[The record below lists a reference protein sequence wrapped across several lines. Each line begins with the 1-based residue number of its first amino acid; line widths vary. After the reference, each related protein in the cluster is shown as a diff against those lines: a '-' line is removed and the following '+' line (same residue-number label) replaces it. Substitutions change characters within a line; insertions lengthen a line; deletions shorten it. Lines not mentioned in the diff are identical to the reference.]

1 MIKAEFENIGKHRIL
16 TATICAMMIIPF
28 LYSVFFLKSVWDPY
42 GNTGHLPVAVVNE
55 DQSVRFQ
62 GKTFAVGDELVDQL
76 KDNKDL
82 GWHFVSA
89 RKAQYGLSHKKYY
102 MVITIPED
110 FSKNATTVL
119 DRSPKKME
127 LTYNTNDSLNYI
139 GEVISKQG
147 ATQVNASVKEKVSEA
162 YADTMFKVIKKV
174 GGGFKT
180 AANGAKKL
188 SDGSKTLSD
197 GLNTYTAGVDTVNKG
212 VMTLNAGVVPL
223 GSGVLK
229 LTTGASTLKNGI
241 DTYTAGVD
249 TVNGGVQ
256 TLKGSVPAL
265 TSGVGQLY
273 TGSNTLK
280 NGINTYTAGV
290 DTVNGGVQTLKGS
303 VPVLKSG
310 VSQLY
315 TGSSTLKDGVA
326 NYTKGT
332 NKVAD
337 GIAQINSNV
346 PALTAG
352 ATQLVSGTDELK
364 KGVSGYTDGASQ
376 INAGLTQLDSNS
388 ALLNKSVAGLS
399 ELPQGVAATYVLNS
413 TINAG
418 LKQIDTNELDSMV
431 SSMADVQ
438 SKKEQIAKL
447 SGTLA
452 TIKANIGTLN
462 TELATAKTGIA
473 TVNNAKTE
481 FNKAMTQY
489 LTEIAT
495 NSVKSKAS
503 ATTAQADI
511 DKVLNSGTLSED
523 QKNALNDAKTQISA
537 IQTNNNDTL
546 QAVNN
551 LKAAAQTFNI
561 TTEKVL
567 SGLNNL
573 MSSVDKLKG
582 GLDSV
587 DGTIDTAN
595 KLLAESDDLTNA
607 ESQAKVKKLSAAV
620 KSLQSLSANAVQIS
634 TAVNSGVNTE
644 EALKDLDLNAIFAA
658 SADAAKVQQLI
669 ASQSAKMAKHS
680 QIPALIEGVG
690 NYTAGVSQTLAGS
703 NKLVANNNDLNAGAT
718 KLANGVNGLGANI
731 PELTQGIT
739 ALYNGTQQLK
749 NKSAILNSGASQIN
763 AGLGQLND
771 KVPTLAGGVDQLAA
785 GTSKLAANSAALNSG
800 AGQLAA
806 GLGQLN
812 GKVPALAGGVDQLS
826 AGTSKLAANSGALRS
841 GAGQLSA
848 GLGQLNSQVPTLTSG
863 VQQLAAGTS
872 KLAANSGKLD
882 KGATDVHKGNKK
894 LASALKGGADT
905 VTKLNLGSVNA
916 SMFAS
921 PTKLKEKHYS
931 YVPNYGY
938 ALAPYMLSVALFVGC
953 LVFNLVYP
961 IRRISTED
969 GSATEWFFSKVAIG
983 SLVAVG
989 NALVETLLMMACGL
1003 HPDHPVQMV
1012 VNAMSFSFTC
1022 MFLIMFMAMAF
1033 GNPGRFVSMILLVI
1047 QLGSCGG
1054 SFPIE
1059 ITRGMNGFFQAI
1071 NPYLPMTY
1079 SVYGFREALTSGL
1092 GSNQVLH
1099 SVLIQLM
1106 FIAAFLILLYITM
1119 RIIRPDREFTEYTD
1133 ESTEYPGN

>member
-1 MIKAEFENIGKHRIL
+1 MKMIKAEFENIAKHKIL

-42 GNTGHLPVAVVNE
+42 GNTGHLPVAVVNK
-55 DQSVRFQ
+55 DQSVKFQ
-62 GKTFAVGDELVDQL
+62 SKNFAVGDQLVDQL
-76 KDNKDL
+76 KENDDL
-82 GWHFVSA
+82 DWHFVSA
-89 RKAQYGLSHKKYY
+89 KKAQYGLSHKKYY
-102 MVITIPED
+102 MVITIPEN

-119 DRSPKKME
+119 NKKPKKME
-127 LTYNTNDSLNYI
+127 LTYKTNDSLNYI

-147 ATQVNASVKEKVSEA
+147 ATQVNASVKESVSEA

-223 GSGVLK
+223 GSGVLQ
-229 LTTGASTLKNGI
+229 LTTGSSTLKNGI

-273 TGSNTLK
+273 TGSN
-280 NGINTYTAGV
+280 A
-290 DTVNGGVQTLKGS
+290 
-303 VPVLKSG
+303 
-310 VSQLY
+310 
-315 TGSSTLKDGVA
+315 LKDGVA

-332 NKVAD
+332 DQVAD

-346 PALTAG
+346 PVLKDG
-352 ATQLVSGTDELK
+352 ATQLVLGTGDLK
-364 KGVSGYTDGASQ
+364 KGVYGYTDGASQ
-376 INAGLTQLDSNS
+376 VNHGLTQLDSNS

-481 FNKAMTQY
+481 FNKSMTQY

-495 NSVKSKAS
+495 NSVKSNVI

-523 QKNALNDAKTQISA
+523 QKNALNDAKTRISA

-551 LKAAAQTFNI
+551 LKAAAQTFNT

-680 QIPALIEGVG
+680 QIPALIKGVG

-703 NKLVANNNDLNAGAT
+703 NMLVANNNDLNAGAT
-718 KLANGVNGLGANI
+718 KLANGVNGLGAKI

-739 ALYNGTQQLK
+739 ALYNGTQKLK
-749 NKSAILNSGASQIN
+749 NNSAVLNSGASKIN
-763 AGLGQLND
+763 
-771 KVPTLAGGVDQLAA
+771 
-785 GTSKLAANSAALNSG
+785 
-800 AGQLAA
+800 A

-812 GKVPALAGGVDQLS
+812 GKVPALAGGVNQLAS
-826 AGTSKLAANSGALRS
+826 GTSQLAANSGALRS
-841 GAGQLSA
+841 GAGQLAS
-848 GLGQLNSQVPTLTSG
+848 GLGQLNSQVPTLTDG
-863 VQQLAAGTS
+863 VSQLAAGTS

-905 VTKLNLGSVNA
+905 VTKLNLGSANA

-983 SLVAVG
+983 ALVATG

-1003 HPDHPVQMV
+1003 HPDHPVQMI
-1012 VNAMSFSFTC
+1012 VNAVSFSFTS

-1033 GNPGRFVSMILLVI
+1033 GNPGRFISMILLVI

-1092 GSNQVLH
+1092 GANQVLH
-1099 SVLIQLM
+1099 SVLIQLI
-1106 FIAAFLILLYITM
+1106 FIAAFLILLYVTM
-1119 RIIRPDREFTEYTD
+1119 RIIRPEQEFHEEM
-1133 ESTEYPGN
+1133 ESEYPGN

>member
-1 MIKAEFENIGKHRIL
+1 M
-16 TATICAMMIIPF
+16 
-28 LYSVFFLKSVWDPY
+28 
-42 GNTGHLPVAVVNE
+42 
-55 DQSVRFQ
+55 
-62 GKTFAVGDELVDQL
+62 
-76 KDNKDL
+76 
-82 GWHFVSA
+82 
-89 RKAQYGLSHKKYY
+89 
-102 MVITIPED
+102 
-110 FSKNATTVL
+110 
-119 DRSPKKME
+119 
-127 LTYNTNDSLNYI
+127 
-139 GEVISKQG
+139 
-147 ATQVNASVKEKVSEA
+147 
-162 YADTMFKVIKKV
+162 
-174 GGGFKT
+174 
-180 AANGAKKL
+180 
-188 SDGSKTLSD
+188 
-197 GLNTYTAGVDTVNKG
+197 
-212 VMTLNAGVVPL
+212 
-223 GSGVLK
+223 
-229 LTTGASTLKNGI
+229 
-241 DTYTAGVD
+241 
-249 TVNGGVQ
+249 
-256 TLKGSVPAL
+256 
-265 TSGVGQLY
+265 
-273 TGSNTLK
+273 
-280 NGINTYTAGV
+280 
-290 DTVNGGVQTLKGS
+290 
-303 VPVLKSG
+303 
-310 VSQLY
+310 
-315 TGSSTLKDGVA
+315 
-326 NYTKGT
+326 
-332 NKVAD
+332 
-337 GIAQINSNV
+337 
-346 PALTAG
+346 
-352 ATQLVSGTDELK
+352 
-364 KGVSGYTDGASQ
+364 
-376 INAGLTQLDSNS
+376 TQLDSNS

-495 NSVKSKAS
+495 NSVNSNAS

-537 IQTNNNDTL
+537 IQTNNNNTL

-551 LKAAAQTFNI
+551 LKAAAQTFNT

-582 GLDSV
+582 GLASV

-595 KLLAESDDLTNA
+595 KLLVESDDLTNA

-634 TAVNSGVNTE
+634 TSVNSGVNTE

-680 QIPALIEGVG
+680 QIPALIKGVG

-749 NKSAILNSGASQIN
+749 NNSAMLNSGASQIN

-771 KVPTLAGGVDQLAA
+771 KVPALASGVDQLAA
-785 GTSKLAANSAALNSG
+785 GTS
-800 AGQLAA
+800 Q
-806 GLGQLN
+806 
-812 GKVPALAGGVDQLS
+812 
-826 AGTSKLAANSGALRS
+826 LAANSGALRS
-841 GAGQLSA
+841 GAGQLAS
-848 GLGQLNSQVPTLTSG
+848 GLGQLNSQVPTLTDG
-863 VQQLAAGTS
+863 VSQLAAGTS
-872 KLAANSGKLD
+872 KLSANSGKLD

-905 VTKLNLGSVNA
+905 VTKLKLGSANA

-983 SLVAVG
+983 ALVATG
-989 NALVETLLMMACGL
+989 NALVETVLMMVCGL
-1003 HPDHPVQMV
+1003 HPDHPVQMI
-1012 VNAMSFSFTC
+1012 VNAVSFSFTS

-1033 GNPGRFVSMILLVI
+1033 GNPGRFISMILLVI

-1092 GSNQVLH
+1092 GANQVLH
-1099 SVLIQLM
+1099 SVLIQLI
-1106 FIAAFLILLYITM
+1106 FIAAFLILLYVTM
-1119 RIIRPDREFTEYTD
+1119 RVIRPEQEFHEEM
-1133 ESTEYPGN
+1133 ESEYPGN

>member
-1 MIKAEFENIGKHRIL
+1 MKMVKAEFENIAKHKIL

-42 GNTGHLPVAVVNE
+42 GNTGHLPVAVVNK
-55 DQSVRFQ
+55 DQSVKFQ
-62 GKTFAVGDELVDQL
+62 SKNFAVGDQLVDQL
-76 KDNKDL
+76 KENDDL
-82 GWHFVSA
+82 DWHFVSA
-89 RKAQYGLSHKKYY
+89 KKAQYGLSHKKYY
-102 MVITIPED
+102 MVITIPEN

-119 DRSPKKME
+119 NKKPKKME
-127 LTYNTNDSLNYI
+127 LTYKTNDSLNYI

-147 ATQVNASVKEKVSEA
+147 ATQVNASVKESVSEA

-223 GSGVLK
+223 GSGVLQ
-229 LTTGASTLKNGI
+229 LTTGSSTLKNGI

-273 TGSNTLK
+273 TGSN
-280 NGINTYTAGV
+280 A
-290 DTVNGGVQTLKGS
+290 
-303 VPVLKSG
+303 
-310 VSQLY
+310 
-315 TGSSTLKDGVA
+315 LKDGVA

-332 NKVAD
+332 DQVAD
-337 GIAQINSNV
+337 GIAKINSNV
-346 PALTAG
+346 PALKDG
-352 ATQLVSGTDELK
+352 ATQLVSGTGDLK
-364 KGVSGYTDGASQ
+364 KGVFGYTDGASQ
-376 INAGLTQLDSNS
+376 VNAGLTQLDSNS

-447 SGTLA
+447 SGTLS

-495 NSVKSKAS
+495 NSVKSNAG

-511 DKVLNSGTLSED
+511 DRVLNSGTLSED

-537 IQTNNNDTL
+537 IQTNNSDTL

-551 LKAAAQTFNI
+551 LKAAAQTFNT

-582 GLDSV
+582 GLESV
-587 DGTIDTAN
+587 DGTIDMAN

-703 NKLVANNNDLNAGAT
+703 NKLVAKNNDLNAGAT
-718 KLANGVNGLGANI
+718 KLANGVDGLGAKI
-731 PELTQGIT
+731 PELTQGVT
-739 ALYNGTQQLK
+739 ALYNGTQKLK
-749 NKSAILNSGASQIN
+749 NNSAVLNSGASKIN
-763 AGLGQLND
+763 
-771 KVPTLAGGVDQLAA
+771 
-785 GTSKLAANSAALNSG
+785 
-800 AGQLAA
+800 A

-812 GKVPALAGGVDQLS
+812 GKVPALAGGVNQLAS
-826 AGTSKLAANSGALRS
+826 GTSQLVANSGALRS
-841 GAGQLSA
+841 GAGQLA
-848 GLGQLNSQVPTLTSG
+848 FGLGQLNSQVPTLTDG
-863 VQQLAAGTS
+863 VSQLAAGTS

-905 VTKLNLGSVNA
+905 VTKLNLGSANA

-983 SLVAVG
+983 ALVATG
-989 NALVETLLMMACGL
+989 NALVETVLMMVCGL
-1003 HPDHPVQMV
+1003 HPDHPVQMI
-1012 VNAMSFSFTC
+1012 VNAVSFSFTS

-1033 GNPGRFVSMILLVI
+1033 GNPGRFISMILLVI

-1092 GSNQVLH
+1092 GANQVLH
-1099 SVLIQLM
+1099 SVLIQLI
-1106 FIAAFLILLYITM
+1106 FIAAFLILLYVTM
-1119 RIIRPDREFTEYTD
+1119 RVIRPEQEFHEEM
-1133 ESTEYPGN
+1133 ESEYPGN

>member
-1 MIKAEFENIGKHRIL
+1 MKMVKAEFENIAKHKIL

-42 GNTGHLPVAVVNE
+42 GNTGHLPVAVVNK
-55 DQSVRFQ
+55 DQSVKFQ
-62 GKTFAVGDELVDQL
+62 SKNFAVGDQLVDQL
-76 KDNKDL
+76 KENDDL
-82 GWHFVSA
+82 DWHFVSA
-89 RKAQYGLSHKKYY
+89 KKAQYGLSHKKYY
-102 MVITIPED
+102 MVITIPEN

-119 DRSPKKME
+119 NKKPKKME
-127 LTYNTNDSLNYI
+127 LTYKTNDSLNYI

-147 ATQVNASVKEKVSEA
+147 ATQVNASVKESVSEA

-223 GSGVLK
+223 GSGVLQ
-229 LTTGASTLKNGI
+229 LTTGSSTLKNGI

-273 TGSNTLK
+273 TGSN
-280 NGINTYTAGV
+280 A
-290 DTVNGGVQTLKGS
+290 
-303 VPVLKSG
+303 
-310 VSQLY
+310 
-315 TGSSTLKDGVA
+315 LKDGVA

-332 NKVAD
+332 DQVAD

-346 PALTAG
+346 PVLKDG
-352 ATQLVSGTDELK
+352 ATQLVLGTGDLK
-364 KGVSGYTDGASQ
+364 KGVYGYTDGASQ
-376 INAGLTQLDSNS
+376 VNHGLTQLDSNS

-495 NSVKSKAS
+495 NSVKSNVI

-523 QKNALNDAKTQISA
+523 QKNALNDAKTRISA

-551 LKAAAQTFNI
+551 LKAAAQTFNT

-582 GLDSV
+582 GLASV

-680 QIPALIEGVG
+680 QIPALIKGVG

-703 NKLVANNNDLNAGAT
+703 NMLVANNNDLNAGAT
-718 KLANGVNGLGANI
+718 KLKNGVDELGAKI
-731 PELTQGIT
+731 PKLTQGIT
-739 ALYNGTQQLK
+739 VLYNGTQKLK
-749 NKSAILNSGASQIN
+749 NNSAVLNSGASKIN
-763 AGLGQLND
+763 
-771 KVPTLAGGVDQLAA
+771 
-785 GTSKLAANSAALNSG
+785 
-800 AGQLAA
+800 A

-812 GKVPALAGGVDQLS
+812 GKVPALASGVNQLAS
-826 AGTSKLAANSGALRS
+826 GTSQLAANSGALRS
-841 GAGQLSA
+841 GAGQLAA
-848 GLGQLNSQVPTLTSG
+848 GLGQLNSQVPTLTDG
-863 VQQLAAGTS
+863 VSQLAAGTS
-872 KLAANSGKLD
+872 KLSANSGKLD

-905 VTKLNLGSVNA
+905 VTKLNLGSANA

-983 SLVAVG
+983 ALVATG
-989 NALVETLLMMACGL
+989 NALVETVLMMVCGL
-1003 HPDHPVQMV
+1003 HPDHPVQMI
-1012 VNAMSFSFTC
+1012 VNAVSFSFTS

-1033 GNPGRFVSMILLVI
+1033 GNPGRFISMILLVI

-1092 GSNQVLH
+1092 GANQVLH
-1099 SVLIQLM
+1099 SVLIQLI
-1106 FIAAFLILLYITM
+1106 FIAAFLILLYVTM
-1119 RIIRPDREFTEYTD
+1119 RVIRPEQEFHEEM
-1133 ESTEYPGN
+1133 ESEYPGN

>member
-1 MIKAEFENIGKHRIL
+1 MKMIKAEFENIAKHKIL

-42 GNTGHLPVAVVNE
+42 GNTGHLPVAVVNK
-55 DQSVRFQ
+55 DQSVKFQ
-62 GKTFAVGDELVDQL
+62 SKNFAVGDQLVDQL
-76 KDNKDL
+76 KENGDL
-82 GWHFVSA
+82 DWHFVSA
-89 RKAQYGLSHKKYY
+89 EKARYGLSHKKYY
-102 MVITIPED
+102 MVITIPEN

-119 DRSPKKME
+119 NKKPKKME
-127 LTYNTNDSLNYI
+127 LTYKTNGSLNYI

-147 ATQVNASVKEKVSEA
+147 ATQVNASVKESVSEA

-223 GSGVLK
+223 GSGVLQ
-229 LTTGASTLKNGI
+229 LTTGSSTLKNGI

-273 TGSNTLK
+273 TGSN
-280 NGINTYTAGV
+280 A
-290 DTVNGGVQTLKGS
+290 
-303 VPVLKSG
+303 
-310 VSQLY
+310 
-315 TGSSTLKDGVA
+315 LKDGVA
-326 NYTKGT
+326 SYTKGT
-332 NKVAD
+332 DQVAD

-346 PALTAG
+346 PVLKVG
-352 ATQLVSGTDELK
+352 ATKLVSGTGDLK
-364 KGVSGYTDGASQ
+364 RGVSGYTDGASQ
-376 INAGLTQLDSNS
+376 VNAGLTQLDSNS

-418 LKQIDTNELDSMV
+418 LKQIDTNELDSMG

-495 NSVKSKAS
+495 NSVKSNVI

-523 QKNALNDAKTQISA
+523 QKNALNDAKTRISA

-551 LKAAAQTFNI
+551 LKAAAQTFNT

-582 GLDSV
+582 GLASV

-669 ASQSAKMAKHS
+669 ASQSAKMAKRS

-690 NYTAGVSQTLAGS
+690 NYTAGVSKTLAGS
-703 NKLVANNNDLNAGAT
+703 NMLVAKNNDLNAGAT
-718 KLANGVNGLGANI
+718 KLKNGVDGLGAKI

-739 ALYNGTQQLK
+739 ALYNGTQKLK
-749 NKSAILNSGASQIN
+749 N
-763 AGLGQLND
+763 
-771 KVPTLAGGVDQLAA
+771 
-785 GTSKLAANSAALNSG
+785 NSAALNSG
-800 AGQLAA
+800 ASKINA

-812 GKVPALAGGVDQLS
+812 GKVPALAGGVNQLAS
-826 AGTSKLAANSGALRS
+826 GTSQLAANSGALRL
-841 GAGQLSA
+841 GAGQLAS
-848 GLGQLNSQVPTLTSG
+848 GLGQLNSQVPTLTDG
-863 VQQLAAGTS
+863 VSQLAAGTS
-872 KLAANSGKLD
+872 KLSANSGKLD

-905 VTKLNLGSVNA
+905 VTKLKLGSANA

-983 SLVAVG
+983 ALVATG
-989 NALVETLLMMACGL
+989 NALVETVLMMVCGL
-1003 HPDHPVQMV
+1003 HPDHPVQMI
-1012 VNAMSFSFTC
+1012 VNAVSFSFTS

-1033 GNPGRFVSMILLVI
+1033 GNPGRFISMILLVI

-1092 GSNQVLH
+1092 GANQVLH
-1099 SVLIQLM
+1099 SVLIQLI
-1106 FIAAFLILLYITM
+1106 FIAAFLILLYVTM
-1119 RIIRPDREFTEYTD
+1119 RVIRPEQEFHEEM
-1133 ESTEYPGN
+1133 ESEYPGN

>member
-1 MIKAEFENIGKHRIL
+1 MKMIKAEFENIAKHKIL

-42 GNTGHLPVAVVNE
+42 GNTGHLPVAVVNK

-62 GKTFAVGDELVDQL
+62 GKNFAVGGQLVDQL
-76 KDNKDL
+76 KENEDL
-82 GWHFVSA
+82 DWHFVSA
-89 RKAQYGLSHKKYY
+89 KKARYGLSHKKYY
-102 MVITIPED
+102 MVITIPEN

-119 DRSPKKME
+119 NKKPKKME
-127 LTYNTNDSLNYI
+127 LTYKTNDSLNYI

-147 ATQVNASVKEKVSEA
+147 ATQVNASVKESVSEA

-223 GSGVLK
+223 GSGVLQ
-229 LTTGASTLKNGI
+229 LTTGSSTLKNGI

-273 TGSNTLK
+273 TGSN
-280 NGINTYTAGV
+280 A
-290 DTVNGGVQTLKGS
+290 
-303 VPVLKSG
+303 
-310 VSQLY
+310 
-315 TGSSTLKDGVA
+315 LKDGVA

-332 NKVAD
+332 DQVAD

-346 PALTAG
+346 PVLKDG
-352 ATQLVSGTDELK
+352 ATQLVLGTGDLK
-364 KGVSGYTDGASQ
+364 KGVYGYTDGASQ
-376 INAGLTQLDSNS
+376 VNHGLTQLDSNS

-495 NSVKSKAS
+495 NSVKSNVS

-523 QKNALNDAKTQISA
+523 QKNALNDAKTRISA

-551 LKAAAQTFNI
+551 LKAAAQTFNT

-582 GLDSV
+582 GLASV

-634 TAVNSGVNTE
+634 TSVNSGVNTE

-680 QIPALIEGVG
+680 QIPALIKGVG

-703 NKLVANNNDLNAGAT
+703 NMLVAKNNDLNAGAT
-718 KLANGVNGLGANI
+718 KLKNGVDELGAKI
-731 PELTQGIT
+731 PKLTQGIT
-739 ALYNGTQQLK
+739 ALYNGTQKLK
-749 NKSAILNSGASQIN
+749 NNSAVLNSGASKIN
-763 AGLGQLND
+763 
-771 KVPTLAGGVDQLAA
+771 
-785 GTSKLAANSAALNSG
+785 
-800 AGQLAA
+800 A

-812 GKVPALAGGVDQLS
+812 GKVPALESGVGQLA
-826 AGTSKLAANSGALRS
+826 AGTSQLAANSGALRS
-841 GAGQLSA
+841 GAGQLAA
-848 GLGQLNSQVPTLTSG
+848 GLGQLNSQVPTLTDG
-863 VQQLAAGTS
+863 VSQLAAGTS

-905 VTKLNLGSVNA
+905 VTKLNLGSANA

-969 GSATEWFFSKVAIG
+969 GSATEWFLSKVAIG
-983 SLVAVG
+983 ALVATG

-1003 HPDHPVQMV
+1003 HPDHPVQMI
-1012 VNAMSFSFTC
+1012 VNAVSFSFTS

-1033 GNPGRFVSMILLVI
+1033 GNPGRFISMILLVI

-1092 GSNQVLH
+1092 GSTQVLH
-1099 SVLIQLM
+1099 SVLIQLL
-1106 FIAAFLILLYITM
+1106 FIVVFLILLYITM
-1119 RIIRPDREFTEYTD
+1119 RIIRPEQEFHEEM
-1133 ESTEYPGN
+1133 ESEYPGN

>member
-1 MIKAEFENIGKHRIL
+1 MKMVKAEFENIAKHKIL

-42 GNTGHLPVAVVNE
+42 GNTGHLPVAVVNK
-55 DQSVRFQ
+55 DQSVKFQ
-62 GKTFAVGDELVDQL
+62 SKNFAVGDQLVDRL
-76 KDNKDL
+76 KENEDL
-82 GWHFVSA
+82 DWHFVSA
-89 RKAQYGLSHKKYY
+89 KKAQYGLSHKKYY
-102 MVITIPED
+102 MVITIPEN

-119 DRSPKKME
+119 NKKPKKME
-127 LTYNTNDSLNYI
+127 LTYKTNDSLNYI

-147 ATQVNASVKEKVSEA
+147 ATQVNASVKESVSEA

-223 GSGVLK
+223 GSGVLQ
-229 LTTGASTLKNGI
+229 LTTGSSTLKNGI

-273 TGSNTLK
+273 TGSN
-280 NGINTYTAGV
+280 A
-290 DTVNGGVQTLKGS
+290 
-303 VPVLKSG
+303 
-310 VSQLY
+310 
-315 TGSSTLKDGVA
+315 LKDGVA

-332 NKVAD
+332 DQVAD

-346 PALTAG
+346 PALKDG
-352 ATQLVSGTDELK
+352 ATQLVSGTGDLK
-364 KGVSGYTDGASQ
+364 KGVYGYTDGASQ
-376 INAGLTQLDSNS
+376 VNHGLTQLDSNS

-495 NSVKSKAS
+495 NSVKSNVI

-523 QKNALNDAKTQISA
+523 QKNALNDAKTRISA

-551 LKAAAQTFNI
+551 LKAAAQTFNT

-582 GLDSV
+582 GLASV

-634 TAVNSGVNTE
+634 TSVNSGVNTE

-680 QIPALIEGVG
+680 QIPALIKGVG

-703 NKLVANNNDLNAGAT
+703 NMLVAKNNDLNAGAT
-718 KLANGVNGLGANI
+718 KLKNGVDELGAKI
-731 PELTQGIT
+731 PKLTQGIT
-739 ALYNGTQQLK
+739 ALYNGTQKLK
-749 NKSAILNSGASQIN
+749 NNSAVLNSGASKIN
-763 AGLGQLND
+763 
-771 KVPTLAGGVDQLAA
+771 
-785 GTSKLAANSAALNSG
+785 
-800 AGQLAA
+800 A

-812 GKVPALAGGVDQLS
+812 GKVPALASGVNQLAS
-826 AGTSKLAANSGALRS
+826 GTSQLAANSGALRS
-841 GAGQLSA
+841 GAGQLAA
-848 GLGQLNSQVPTLTSG
+848 GLGQLNSQVPTLTDG
-863 VQQLAAGTS
+863 VSQLAAGTS

-905 VTKLNLGSVNA
+905 VTKLNLGSANA

-983 SLVAVG
+983 ALVATG
-989 NALVETLLMMACGL
+989 NALVETVLMMVCGL
-1003 HPDHPVQMV
+1003 HPDHPVQMI
-1012 VNAMSFSFTC
+1012 VNAVSFSFTS

-1033 GNPGRFVSMILLVI
+1033 GNPGRFISMILLVI

-1092 GSNQVLH
+1092 GANQVLH
-1099 SVLIQLM
+1099 SVLIQLI
-1106 FIAAFLILLYITM
+1106 FIAAFLILLYVTM
-1119 RIIRPDREFTEYTD
+1119 RVIRPEQEFHEEM
-1133 ESTEYPGN
+1133 ESEYPGN

>member
-1 MIKAEFENIGKHRIL
+1 MKMIKAEFENIAKHKIL

-42 GNTGHLPVAVVNE
+42 GNTGHLPVAVVNK
-55 DQSVRFQ
+55 DQSVKFQ
-62 GKTFAVGDELVDQL
+62 SKNFAVGDQLVDQL
-76 KDNKDL
+76 KENDDL
-82 GWHFVSA
+82 DWHFVSA
-89 RKAQYGLSHKKYY
+89 KKAQYGLSHKKYY
-102 MVITIPED
+102 MVITIPEN

-119 DRSPKKME
+119 NKKPKKME
-127 LTYNTNDSLNYI
+127 LTYKTNDSLNYI

-147 ATQVNASVKEKVSEA
+147 ATQVNASVKESVSEA

-223 GSGVLK
+223 GSGVLQ
-229 LTTGASTLKNGI
+229 LTTGSSTLKNGI

-315 TGSSTLKDGVA
+315 TGSSTLKDGVT

-364 KGVSGYTDGASQ
+364 KGVSDYTNGASQ
-376 INAGLTQLDSNS
+376 VNAGLTQLDSNS

-495 NSVKSKAS
+495 NSVKSNAG

-551 LKAAAQTFNI
+551 LKAAAQTFNT

-680 QIPALIEGVG
+680 QIPALIKGVG

-703 NKLVANNNDLNAGAT
+703 NMLVANNNDLNAGAT
-718 KLANGVNGLGANI
+718 KLANGVNGLGAKI

-739 ALYNGTQQLK
+739 ALYNGTQKLK
-749 NKSAILNSGASQIN
+749 NNSALLNSGAGQLAS
-763 AGLGQLND
+763 GLGQLND
-771 KVPTLAGGVDQLAA
+771 KVPALASGVDQLAA
-785 GTSKLAANSAALNSG
+785 GTS
-800 AGQLAA
+800 Q
-806 GLGQLN
+806 
-812 GKVPALAGGVDQLS
+812 
-826 AGTSKLAANSGALRS
+826 LAANSGALRS
-841 GAGQLSA
+841 GAGQLAS
-848 GLGQLNSQVPTLTSG
+848 GLGQLNSQVPTLTDG
-863 VQQLAAGTS
+863 VSQLAAGTS
-872 KLAANSGKLD
+872 QLAANSGKLD

-905 VTKLNLGSVNA
+905 VTKLNLGSANA

-983 SLVAVG
+983 ALVATG

-1003 HPDHPVQMV
+1003 HPDHPVQMI
-1012 VNAMSFSFTC
+1012 VNAVSFSFTS

-1033 GNPGRFVSMILLVI
+1033 GNPGRFISMILLVI

-1092 GSNQVLH
+1092 GANQVLH
-1099 SVLIQLM
+1099 SVLIQLI
-1106 FIAAFLILLYITM
+1106 FIAAFLILLYVTM
-1119 RIIRPDREFTEYTD
+1119 RIIRPEQEFHEEM
-1133 ESTEYPGN
+1133 ESEYPGN

>member
-1 MIKAEFENIGKHRIL
+1 MKMIKAEFENIAKHKIL

-42 GNTGHLPVAVVNE
+42 GNTGHLPVAVVNK

-62 GKTFAVGDELVDQL
+62 SKNFAVGDQLVDQL
-76 KDNKDL
+76 KENDDL
-82 GWHFVSA
+82 DWHFVSA
-89 RKAQYGLSHKKYY
+89 KKAQYGLSHKKYY
-102 MVITIPED
+102 MVITIPEN

-119 DRSPKKME
+119 NKKPKKME
-127 LTYNTNDSLNYI
+127 LTYKTNDSLNYI

-147 ATQVNASVKEKVSEA
+147 ATQVNASVKESVSEA

-223 GSGVLK
+223 GSGVLQ
-229 LTTGASTLKNGI
+229 LTTGSSTLKNGI

-273 TGSNTLK
+273 TGSN
-280 NGINTYTAGV
+280 A
-290 DTVNGGVQTLKGS
+290 
-303 VPVLKSG
+303 
-310 VSQLY
+310 
-315 TGSSTLKDGVA
+315 LKDGVA

-332 NKVAD
+332 DQVAD

-346 PALTAG
+346 PVLKDG
-352 ATQLVSGTDELK
+352 ATQLVLGTGDLK
-364 KGVSGYTDGASQ
+364 KGVYGYTDGASQ
-376 INAGLTQLDSNS
+376 VNQGLTQLDSNS

-495 NSVKSKAS
+495 NSVKSNVI

-523 QKNALNDAKTQISA
+523 QKNALNDAKTRISA

-551 LKAAAQTFNI
+551 LKAAAQTFNT

-582 GLDSV
+582 GLASV

-634 TAVNSGVNTE
+634 TSVNSGVNTE

-680 QIPALIEGVG
+680 QIPALIKGVG

-703 NKLVANNNDLNAGAT
+703 NMLVAKNNDLNAGAT
-718 KLANGVNGLGANI
+718 KLANGVDKLGAKI

-739 ALYNGTQQLK
+739 ALYNGTQKLK
-749 NKSAILNSGASQIN
+749 NNSAVLNSGASKIN
-763 AGLGQLND
+763 
-771 KVPTLAGGVDQLAA
+771 
-785 GTSKLAANSAALNSG
+785 
-800 AGQLAA
+800 A

-812 GKVPALAGGVDQLS
+812 GKVPALAGGVNQLAS
-826 AGTSKLAANSGALRS
+826 GTSQLAANSGALRS
-841 GAGQLSA
+841 GAGQLAA
-848 GLGQLNSQVPTLTSG
+848 GLGQLNSQVPTLTDG
-863 VQQLAAGTS
+863 VSQLAAGTS
-872 KLAANSGKLD
+872 KLSANSGKLD

-905 VTKLNLGSVNA
+905 VTKLNLGSANA

-983 SLVAVG
+983 ALVATG
-989 NALVETLLMMACGL
+989 NALVETVLMMVCGL
-1003 HPDHPVQMV
+1003 HQDHPVQMI
-1012 VNAMSFSFTC
+1012 VNAVSFSFTS

-1033 GNPGRFVSMILLVI
+1033 GNPGRFISMILLVI

-1092 GSNQVLH
+1092 GANQVLH
-1099 SVLIQLM
+1099 SVLIQLI
-1106 FIAAFLILLYITM
+1106 FIAAFLILLYVTM
-1119 RIIRPDREFTEYTD
+1119 RIIRPEQEFHEEM
-1133 ESTEYPGN
+1133 ESEYPGN

>member
-1 MIKAEFENIGKHRIL
+1 MKMIKAEFENIAKHKIL

-42 GNTGHLPVAVVNE
+42 GNTGHLPVAVVNK
-55 DQSVRFQ
+55 DQSVKFQ
-62 GKTFAVGDELVDQL
+62 SKNFAVGDQLVDQL
-76 KDNKDL
+76 KENDDL
-82 GWHFVSA
+82 DWHFVSA
-89 RKAQYGLSHKKYY
+89 KKAQYGLSHKKYY
-102 MVITIPED
+102 MVITIPEN

-119 DRSPKKME
+119 NKKPKKME
-127 LTYNTNDSLNYI
+127 LTYKTNDSLNYI

-147 ATQVNASVKEKVSEA
+147 ATQVNASVKESVSEA

-223 GSGVLK
+223 GSGVLQ
-229 LTTGASTLKNGI
+229 LTTGSSTLKNGI

-364 KGVSGYTDGASQ
+364 KGVSDYTNGASQ
-376 INAGLTQLDSNS
+376 VNAGLTQLDSNS

-495 NSVKSKAS
+495 NSVKSNAG

-551 LKAAAQTFNI
+551 LKSAAQTFNT

-607 ESQAKVKKLSAAV
+607 ESQSKVKKLSAAV

-680 QIPALIEGVG
+680 QIPALIKGVG

-718 KLANGVNGLGANI
+718 KLANGVDGLGAKI

-739 ALYNGTQQLK
+739 ALYNGTQKLK
-749 NKSAILNSGASQIN
+749 N
-763 AGLGQLND
+763 
-771 KVPTLAGGVDQLAA
+771 
-785 GTSKLAANSAALNSG
+785 NSALLNSG
-800 AGQLAA
+800 AGQLA
-806 GLGQLN
+806 
-812 GKVPALAGGVDQLS
+812 S
-826 AGTSKLAANSGALRS
+826 
-841 GAGQLSA
+841 
-848 GLGQLNSQVPTLTSG
+848 GLGQLNSQVPTLTDG
-863 VQQLAAGTS
+863 VSQLAAGTS
-872 KLAANSGKLD
+872 QLAANSGKLD

-905 VTKLNLGSVNA
+905 VTKLNLGSANA

-983 SLVAVG
+983 ALVATG
-989 NALVETLLMMACGL
+989 NALVETVLMMVCGL
-1003 HPDHPVQMV
+1003 HPDHPVQMI
-1012 VNAMSFSFTC
+1012 VNAVSFSFTS

-1033 GNPGRFVSMILLVI
+1033 GNPGRFISMILLVI

-1092 GSNQVLH
+1092 GANQVLH
-1099 SVLIQLM
+1099 SVLIQLI
-1106 FIAAFLILLYITM
+1106 FIAAFLILLYVTM
-1119 RIIRPDREFTEYTD
+1119 RIIRPEQEFHEEM
-1133 ESTEYPGN
+1133 ESEYPGN

>member
-1 MIKAEFENIGKHRIL
+1 MKMIKAEFENIAKHKLL
-16 TATICAMMIIPF
+16 TATICAIMIIPF

-42 GNTGHLPVAVVNE
+42 GNTGHLPVAVVNK

-62 GKTFAVGDELVDQL
+62 GKNFAVGDQLVDKL
-76 KDNKDL
+76 KENEDL
-82 GWHFVSA
+82 DWHFVSA
-89 RKAQYGLSHKKYY
+89 KKARYGLGHKKYY
-102 MVITIPED
+102 MVITIPEN

-119 DRSPKKME
+119 NKKPKKME
-127 LTYNTNDSLNYI
+127 LTYKTNDSLNYI
-139 GEVISKQG
+139 GAVISKQG
-147 ATQVNASVKEKVSEA
+147 ATKVDASVKESVSEA

-223 GSGVLK
+223 GSGVLQ
-229 LTTGASTLKNGI
+229 LTTGSSTLKNGI

-249 TVNGGVQ
+249 KVNGGVQ

-273 TGSNTLK
+273 TGSNALK
-280 NGINTYTAGV
+280 N
-290 DTVNGGVQTLKGS
+290 
-303 VPVLKSG
+303 
-310 VSQLY
+310 
-315 TGSSTLKDGVA
+315 GVA

-332 NKVAD
+332 DQVAD
-337 GIAQINSNV
+337 GIAQFNSNV
-346 PALTAG
+346 PELTAG
-352 ATQLVSGTDELK
+352 ATQLVSGTGNLK
-364 KGVSGYTDGASQ
+364 EGVSDYTKGASQ
-376 INAGLTQLDSNS
+376 IKDGLTQLDLNS
-388 ALLNKSVAGLS
+388 ATLNKRVAELS
-399 ELPQGVAATYVLNS
+399 KLPQGVAATYILNS

-495 NSVKSKAS
+495 NSLKSNAS

-537 IQTNNNDTL
+537 IQTNNKDTL

-551 LKAAAQTFNI
+551 LKAAAQTFNT

-582 GLDSV
+582 GLASV

-607 ESQAKVKKLSAAV
+607 ESQAKVKELSVAV

-634 TAVNSGVNTE
+634 TAVNKGVNTE

-658 SADAAKVQQLI
+658 SADEAKVQQLI
-669 ASQSAKMAKHS
+669 ASQSAKMVEHS
-680 QIPALIEGVG
+680 QIPALIKGVG
-690 NYTAGVSQTLAGS
+690 NHTAGVSQALAGS
-703 NKLVANNNDLNAGAT
+703 NKLVANNNKLNAGAT
-718 KLANGVNGLGANI
+718 ELANGVDGLGKKI

-739 ALYNGTQQLK
+739 ALYNGTQKLK
-749 NKSAILNSGASQIN
+749 NNSAVLNSGASQIN
-763 AGLGQLND
+763 AGLGQLN
-771 KVPTLAGGVDQLAA
+771 
-785 GTSKLAANSAALNSG
+785 
-800 AGQLAA
+800 
-806 GLGQLN
+806 
-812 GKVPALAGGVDQLS
+812 GKVPALSSGVNQLAS
-826 AGTSKLAANSGALRS
+826 GTSQLAANSGALRS
-841 GAGQLSA
+841 GAGQLAS
-848 GLGQLNSQVPTLTSG
+848 GLGQLNSQVPTLTDG
-863 VQQLAAGTS
+863 VSQLAAGTS

-905 VTKLNLGSVNA
+905 VTKLKLGSANA

-983 SLVAVG
+983 SLVATG
-989 NALVETLLMMACGL
+989 NALVETLLMMAFGL
-1003 HPDHPVQMV
+1003 HPNHPVQMI
-1012 VNAMSFSFTC
+1012 VNAVSFSFTA
-1022 MFLIMFMAMAF
+1022 MFLIMFMSMAF
-1033 GNPGRFVSMILLVI
+1033 GNPGRFISMILLVI

-1092 GSNQVLH
+1092 GENQVLH
-1099 SVLIQLM
+1099 SVLIQLI
-1106 FIAAFLILLYITM
+1106 FIAAFLILLYVTM
-1119 RIIRPDREFTEYTD
+1119 RIIRPEQEFHEEM
-1133 ESTEYPGN
+1133 ESEYPGN

>member
-1 MIKAEFENIGKHRIL
+1 MKMIKAEFENIAKHKLL
-16 TATICAMMIIPF
+16 TATICAIMIIPF

-42 GNTGHLPVAVVNE
+42 GNTGHLPVAVVNK

-62 GKTFAVGDELVDQL
+62 GKNFAVGDQLVDKL
-76 KDNKDL
+76 KENEDL
-82 GWHFVSA
+82 DWHFVSA
-89 RKAQYGLSHKKYY
+89 KKARYGLGHKKYY
-102 MVITIPED
+102 MVITIPEN

-119 DRSPKKME
+119 NKKPKKME
-127 LTYNTNDSLNYI
+127 LTYKTNDSLNYI
-139 GEVISKQG
+139 GAVISKQG
-147 ATQVNASVKEKVSEA
+147 ATKVDASVKESVSEA

-223 GSGVLK
+223 GSGVLQ
-229 LTTGASTLKNGI
+229 LTTGSSTLKNGI

-249 TVNGGVQ
+249 KVNGGVQ

-273 TGSNTLK
+273 TGSNALK
-280 NGINTYTAGV
+280 N
-290 DTVNGGVQTLKGS
+290 
-303 VPVLKSG
+303 
-310 VSQLY
+310 
-315 TGSSTLKDGVA
+315 GVA

-332 NKVAD
+332 DQVAD
-337 GIAQINSNV
+337 GIAQFNSNV
-346 PALTAG
+346 PELTAG
-352 ATQLVSGTDELK
+352 ATKLVSGTVDLK
-364 KGVSGYTDGASQ
+364 KGVSGYTNGASD
-376 INAGLTQLDSNS
+376 INAGLTQLDLNS

-495 NSVKSKAS
+495 NSLKSNAS

-537 IQTNNNDTL
+537 IQTNNKDTL

-551 LKAAAQTFNI
+551 LKAAAQTFNT

-582 GLDSV
+582 GLASV

-634 TAVNSGVNTE
+634 TAVNKGVNTE

-658 SADAAKVQQLI
+658 SADEAKVQQLI
-669 ASQSAKMAKHS
+669 ASQSAKMAMHS
-680 QIPALIEGVG
+680 QIPALIKGVG
-690 NYTAGVSQTLAGS
+690 NYTAGVSKTLAGS
-703 NKLVANNNDLNAGAT
+703 NMLVAKNNELNAGAT
-718 KLANGVNGLGANI
+718 ELANGVDGLGKKI

-739 ALYNGTQQLK
+739 ALYNGTQKLK
-749 NKSAILNSGASQIN
+749 NNSAVLNSGASQIN
-763 AGLGQLND
+763 AGLGQLN
-771 KVPTLAGGVDQLAA
+771 
-785 GTSKLAANSAALNSG
+785 
-800 AGQLAA
+800 
-806 GLGQLN
+806 
-812 GKVPALAGGVDQLS
+812 GKVPALASGVNQLAS
-826 AGTSKLAANSGALRS
+826 GTSQLAANSGALRS
-841 GAGQLSA
+841 GAGQLAS
-848 GLGQLNSQVPTLTSG
+848 GLGQLNSQVPTLTDG
-863 VQQLAAGTS
+863 VSQLAAGTS

-905 VTKLNLGSVNA
+905 VTKLKLGSANA

-983 SLVAVG
+983 SLVATG
-989 NALVETLLMMACGL
+989 NALVETLLMMASGL
-1003 HPDHPVQMV
+1003 HPNHPVQMI
-1012 VNAMSFSFTC
+1012 VNAVSFSFTA
-1022 MFLIMFMAMAF
+1022 MFLIMFMSMAF
-1033 GNPGRFVSMILLVI
+1033 GNPGRFISMILLVI

-1092 GSNQVLH
+1092 GENQVLH
-1099 SVLIQLM
+1099 SVLIQLI
-1106 FIAAFLILLYITM
+1106 FIAAFLILLYVTM
-1119 RIIRPDREFTEYTD
+1119 RIIRPEQEFHEEM
-1133 ESTEYPGN
+1133 ESEYPGN

>member
-1 MIKAEFENIGKHRIL
+1 MKMIKAEFENIAKHKIL

-42 GNTGHLPVAVVNE
+42 GNTGHLPVAVVNK
-55 DQSVRFQ
+55 DQSVKFQ
-62 GKTFAVGDELVDQL
+62 SKNFAVGDQLVDQL
-76 KDNKDL
+76 KENEDL
-82 GWHFVSA
+82 DWHFVSA
-89 RKAQYGLSHKKYY
+89 EKARYGLSHKKYY
-102 MVITIPED
+102 MVITIPEN

-119 DRSPKKME
+119 NKKPKKME
-127 LTYNTNDSLNYI
+127 LTYKTNGSLNYI

-147 ATQVNASVKEKVSEA
+147 ATQVNASVKESVSEA

-212 VMTLNAGVVPL
+212 VM
-223 GSGVLK
+223 
-229 LTTGASTLKNGI
+229 
-241 DTYTAGVD
+241 
-249 TVNGGVQ
+249 
-256 TLKGSVPAL
+256 
-265 TSGVGQLY
+265 
-273 TGSNTLK
+273 
-280 NGINTYTAGV
+280 
-290 DTVNGGVQTLKGS
+290 TLKGS

-495 NSVKSKAS
+495 NSVNSNDS

-511 DKVLNSGTLSED
+511 DKVLNNGTLSED

-537 IQTNNNDTL
+537 IQTNNNNTL

-551 LKAAAQTFNI
+551 LKAAAQTFNT

-582 GLDSV
+582 GLASV
-587 DGTIDTAN
+587 DGTIDT
-595 KLLAESDDLTNA
+595 AESDDLTNA

-634 TAVNSGVNTE
+634 TSVNSGVNTE

-680 QIPALIEGVG
+680 QIPALIKGVG
-690 NYTAGVSQTLAGS
+690 KYTAGVSQTLAGS

-718 KLANGVNGLGANI
+718 KLA
-731 PELTQGIT
+731 
-739 ALYNGTQQLK
+739 
-749 NKSAILNSGASQIN
+749 S
-763 AGLGQLND
+763 
-771 KVPTLAGGVDQLAA
+771 GVDQLAA
-785 GTSKLAANSAALNSG
+785 GTS
-800 AGQLAA
+800 Q
-806 GLGQLN
+806 
-812 GKVPALAGGVDQLS
+812 
-826 AGTSKLAANSGALRS
+826 LAANSGALRS
-841 GAGQLSA
+841 GAGQLAS
-848 GLGQLNSQVPTLTSG
+848 GLGQLNGKVPALASG
-863 VQQLAAGTS
+863 VNQLAAGTS
-872 KLAANSGKLD
+872 KLSANSGKLD

-905 VTKLNLGSVNA
+905 VTKLKLGSANA

-983 SLVAVG
+983 ALVATG
-989 NALVETLLMMACGL
+989 NALVETVLMMVCGL
-1003 HPDHPVQMV
+1003 HPDHPVQMI
-1012 VNAMSFSFTC
+1012 VNAVSFSFTS

-1033 GNPGRFVSMILLVI
+1033 GNPGRFISMILLVI

-1092 GSNQVLH
+1092 GANQVLH
-1099 SVLIQLM
+1099 SVLIQLI
-1106 FIAAFLILLYITM
+1106 FIAAFLILLYVTM
-1119 RIIRPDREFTEYTD
+1119 RVIRPEQEFHEEM
-1133 ESTEYPGN
+1133 ESEYPGN

>member
-1 MIKAEFENIGKHRIL
+1 MKMIKAEFENIAKHKIL

-42 GNTGHLPVAVVNE
+42 GNTGHLPVAVVNK
-55 DQSVRFQ
+55 DQSVKFQ
-62 GKTFAVGDELVDQL
+62 SKNFAVGDQLVDQL
-76 KDNKDL
+76 KENDDL
-82 GWHFVSA
+82 DWHFVSA
-89 RKAQYGLSHKKYY
+89 KKAQYGLSHKKYY
-102 MVITIPED
+102 MVITIPEN

-119 DRSPKKME
+119 NKKPKKME
-127 LTYNTNDSLNYI
+127 LTYKTNDSLNYI

-147 ATQVNASVKEKVSEA
+147 ATQVNASVKESVSEA

-188 SDGSKTLSD
+188 SYGSKTLSD

-223 GSGVLK
+223 GSGVLQ
-229 LTTGASTLKNGI
+229 LTTGSSTLKNGI

-273 TGSNTLK
+273 TGSN
-280 NGINTYTAGV
+280 A
-290 DTVNGGVQTLKGS
+290 
-303 VPVLKSG
+303 
-310 VSQLY
+310 
-315 TGSSTLKDGVA
+315 LKDGVA

-332 NKVAD
+332 DQVAD

-346 PALTAG
+346 PVLKDG
-352 ATQLVSGTDELK
+352 ATQLVLGTGDLK
-364 KGVSGYTDGASQ
+364 KGVYGYTDGASQ
-376 INAGLTQLDSNS
+376 VNHGLTQLDSNS

-481 FNKAMTQY
+481 FNKSMTQY

-495 NSVKSKAS
+495 NSVKSNVI

-523 QKNALNDAKTQISA
+523 QKNALNDAKTRISA

-551 LKAAAQTFNI
+551 LKAAAQTFNT

-582 GLDSV
+582 GLASV

-680 QIPALIEGVG
+680 QIPALIKGVG

-703 NKLVANNNDLNAGAT
+703 NMLVANNNDLNAGAT
-718 KLANGVNGLGANI
+718 KLANGVDELGAKI
-731 PELTQGIT
+731 PKLTQGIT
-739 ALYNGTQQLK
+739 ALYNGTQKLK
-749 NKSAILNSGASQIN
+749 NNSAVLNSGASKIN
-763 AGLGQLND
+763 
-771 KVPTLAGGVDQLAA
+771 
-785 GTSKLAANSAALNSG
+785 
-800 AGQLAA
+800 A

-812 GKVPALAGGVDQLS
+812 GKVPALAGGVNQLAS
-826 AGTSKLAANSGALRS
+826 GTSQLAANSGALRS
-841 GAGQLSA
+841 GAGQLAA
-848 GLGQLNSQVPTLTSG
+848 GLGQLNSQVPTLTDG
-863 VQQLAAGTS
+863 VSQLAAGTS

-905 VTKLNLGSVNA
+905 VTKLNLGSANA

-983 SLVAVG
+983 ALVATG
-989 NALVETLLMMACGL
+989 NALVETVLMMVCGL
-1003 HPDHPVQMV
+1003 HPDHLVQMI
-1012 VNAMSFSFTC
+1012 VNAVSFSFTS

-1033 GNPGRFVSMILLVI
+1033 GNPGRFISMILLVI

-1092 GSNQVLH
+1092 GANQVLH
-1099 SVLIQLM
+1099 SVLIQLI
-1106 FIAAFLILLYITM
+1106 FIAAFLILLYVTM
-1119 RIIRPDREFTEYTD
+1119 RVIRPEQEFHEEM
-1133 ESTEYPGN
+1133 ESEYPGN

>member
-1 MIKAEFENIGKHRIL
+1 MKMVKAEFENIAKHKIL

-42 GNTGHLPVAVVNE
+42 GNTGHLPVAVVNK
-55 DQSVRFQ
+55 DQSVKFQ
-62 GKTFAVGDELVDQL
+62 SKNFAVGDQLVDRL
-76 KDNKDL
+76 KENEDL
-82 GWHFVSA
+82 DWHFVSA
-89 RKAQYGLSHKKYY
+89 KKAQYGLSHKKYY
-102 MVITIPED
+102 MVITIPEN

-119 DRSPKKME
+119 NKKPKKME
-127 LTYNTNDSLNYI
+127 LTYKTNDSLNYI

-147 ATQVNASVKEKVSEA
+147 ATQVNASVKESVSEA

-223 GSGVLK
+223 GSGVLQ
-229 LTTGASTLKNGI
+229 LTTGSSTLKNGI

-273 TGSNTLK
+273 TGSN
-280 NGINTYTAGV
+280 A
-290 DTVNGGVQTLKGS
+290 
-303 VPVLKSG
+303 
-310 VSQLY
+310 
-315 TGSSTLKDGVA
+315 LKDGVA

-332 NKVAD
+332 DQVAD

-346 PALTAG
+346 PALKDG
-352 ATQLVSGTDELK
+352 ATQLVSGTGDLK
-364 KGVSGYTDGASQ
+364 KGVYGYTDGASQ
-376 INAGLTQLDSNS
+376 VNHGLTQLDSNS

-495 NSVKSKAS
+495 NSVKSNVI

-523 QKNALNDAKTQISA
+523 QKNALNDAKTRISA

-551 LKAAAQTFNI
+551 LKAAAQTFNT

-582 GLDSV
+582 GLASV

-680 QIPALIEGVG
+680 QIPALIKGVG

-703 NKLVANNNDLNAGAT
+703 NMLVAKNNDLNAGAT
-718 KLANGVNGLGANI
+718 KLKNGVDELGAKI
-731 PELTQGIT
+731 PKLTQGIT
-739 ALYNGTQQLK
+739 ALYNGTQKLK
-749 NKSAILNSGASQIN
+749 NNSAVLNSGASKIN
-763 AGLGQLND
+763 
-771 KVPTLAGGVDQLAA
+771 
-785 GTSKLAANSAALNSG
+785 
-800 AGQLAA
+800 A

-812 GKVPALAGGVDQLS
+812 GKVPALAGGVNQLAS
-826 AGTSKLAANSGALRS
+826 GMSQLAANSGALRS
-841 GAGQLSA
+841 GAGQLAS
-848 GLGQLNSQVPTLTSG
+848 GLGQLNSQVPTLTDG
-863 VQQLAAGTS
+863 VSQLAAGTS

-905 VTKLNLGSVNA
+905 VTKLNLGSANA

-983 SLVAVG
+983 AFVATG
-989 NALVETLLMMACGL
+989 NALVETVLMMVCGL
-1003 HPDHPVQMV
+1003 HPDHPVQMI
-1012 VNAMSFSFTC
+1012 VNAVSFSFTS

-1033 GNPGRFVSMILLVI
+1033 GNPGRFISMILLVI

-1092 GSNQVLH
+1092 GANQVLH
-1099 SVLIQLM
+1099 SVLIQLI
-1106 FIAAFLILLYITM
+1106 FIAAFLILLYVTM
-1119 RIIRPDREFTEYTD
+1119 RIIRPEQEFHEEM
-1133 ESTEYPGN
+1133 ESEYPGN

>member
-1 MIKAEFENIGKHRIL
+1 MKMIKAEFENIAKHKIL

-42 GNTGHLPVAVVNE
+42 GNTGHLPVAVVNK
-55 DQSVRFQ
+55 DQSVKFQ
-62 GKTFAVGDELVDQL
+62 SKNFAVGDQLVDQL
-76 KDNKDL
+76 KENDDL
-82 GWHFVSA
+82 DWHFVSA
-89 RKAQYGLSHKKYY
+89 KKAQYGLSHKKYY
-102 MVITIPED
+102 MVITIPEN

-119 DRSPKKME
+119 NKKPKKME
-127 LTYNTNDSLNYI
+127 LTYKTNDSLNYI

-147 ATQVNASVKEKVSEA
+147 ATQVNASVKESVSEA

-223 GSGVLK
+223 GSGVLQ
-229 LTTGASTLKNGI
+229 LTTGSSTLKNGI

-315 TGSSTLKDGVA
+315 TGSSTLKDGVT

-332 NKVAD
+332 NQVAD

-364 KGVSGYTDGASQ
+364 KGVSDYTNGASQ
-376 INAGLTQLDSNS
+376 VNAGLTQLDSNS

-495 NSVKSKAS
+495 NSVKSNAG

-551 LKAAAQTFNI
+551 LKAAAQTFNT

-680 QIPALIEGVG
+680 QIPALIKGVG

-703 NKLVANNNDLNAGAT
+703 NMLVANNNDLNAGAT
-718 KLANGVNGLGANI
+718 KLANGVNGLGAKI

-739 ALYNGTQQLK
+739 ALYNGTQKLK
-749 NKSAILNSGASQIN
+749 NNSALLNSGAGQLAS
-763 AGLGQLND
+763 GLGQLND
-771 KVPTLAGGVDQLAA
+771 KVPALASGVDQLAA
-785 GTSKLAANSAALNSG
+785 GTS
-800 AGQLAA
+800 Q
-806 GLGQLN
+806 
-812 GKVPALAGGVDQLS
+812 
-826 AGTSKLAANSGALRS
+826 LAANSGALRS
-841 GAGQLSA
+841 GAGQLAS
-848 GLGQLNSQVPTLTSG
+848 GLGQLNSQVPTLTDG
-863 VQQLAAGTS
+863 VSQLAAGTS
-872 KLAANSGKLD
+872 QLAANSGKLD

-905 VTKLNLGSVNA
+905 VTKLNLGSANA

-983 SLVAVG
+983 ALVATG
-989 NALVETLLMMACGL
+989 NALVETVLMMVCGL
-1003 HPDHPVQMV
+1003 HPDHPVQMI
-1012 VNAMSFSFTC
+1012 VNAVSFSFTS

-1033 GNPGRFVSMILLVI
+1033 GNPGRFISMILLVI

-1092 GSNQVLH
+1092 GANQVLH
-1099 SVLIQLM
+1099 SVLIQLI
-1106 FIAAFLILLYITM
+1106 FIAAFLILLYVTM
-1119 RIIRPDREFTEYTD
+1119 RVIRPEQEFHEEM
-1133 ESTEYPGN
+1133 ESEYPGN

>member
-119 DRSPKKME
+119 DKSPKKME

-223 GSGVLK
+223 GSGVLQ
-229 LTTGASTLKNGI
+229 LTTGSSTLKNGI

-265 TSGVGQLY
+265 TSGVSRLYAGSTTLKSGLGIY
-273 TGSNTLK
+273 TG
-280 NGINTYTAGV
+280 GV
-290 DTVNGGVQTLKGS
+290 GTVNDGVQTLKKG
-303 VPVLKSG
+303 VPTLSKG
-310 VSQLY
+310 VSDLY
-315 TGSSTLKDGVA
+315 NGISA
-326 NYTKGT
+326 YTAGT
-332 NKVAD
+332 DAVAD
-337 GIAQINSNV
+337 GVDQINGKM
-346 PALTAG
+346 PELTKG
-352 ATQLVSGTDELK
+352 AADLASGTNLLK
-364 KGVSGYTDGASQ
+364 SKVATYAGGVAQVNDGLSK
-376 INAGLTQLDSNS
+376 LDSNS
-388 ALLNKSVAGLS
+388 AMLNQSVAGLS
-399 ELPQGVAATYVLNS
+399 ALPQGVAATYVLNN

-418 LKQIDTNELDSMV
+418 LRQIDPAELEGMAK
-431 SSMADVQ
+431 SMADVQ
-438 SKKEQIAKL
+438 TKKEEIAKL
-447 SGTLA
+447 SATLA
-452 TIKANIGTLN
+452 AVKGSIGTLN
-462 TELATAKTGIA
+462 TELDTVKIGIS
-473 TVNNAKTE
+473 TVNRAKAD
-481 FNKAMTQY
+481 FNSAMTNY

-495 NSVKSKAS
+495 NSVKSNGS
-503 ATTAQADI
+503 ATKAKTDI
-511 DKVLNSGTLSED
+511 ESVLNSGTLTQA
-523 QKNALNDAKTQISA
+523 QKDALNDAKSQISS
-537 IQTNNNDTL
+537 IQTNNNDTI
-546 QAVNN
+546 QAVNK
-551 LKAAAQTFNI
+551 LKTAGQTFN
-561 TTEKVL
+561 TTTDAV
-567 SGLNNL
+567 
-573 MSSVDKLKG
+573 LKG
-582 GLDSV
+582 LGSLMGSVGELQNGLKNI
-587 DGTIDTAN
+587 DGTLATAN
-595 KLLAESDDLTNA
+595 ELLAESDALTNA
-607 ESQAKVKKLSAAV
+607 ESQAKVKQLAAAV
-620 KSLQSLSANAVQIS
+620 KSLQSLSASAVQVS
-634 TAVNSGVNTE
+634 TEVNKGVNTE
-644 EALKDLDLNAIFAA
+644 SALKDLDLNAIFAA
-658 SADAAKVQQLI
+658 SADSAKVQKLV
-669 ASQSAKMAKHS
+669 AAQSAKMAGHS
-680 QIPALIEGVG
+680 RIPTLIAGVG
-690 NYTAGVSQTLAGS
+690 SYTAGVSQALAGS
-703 NKLVANNNDLNAGAT
+703 SEIVSKNDKLNKGMSNLNEGAEGINAGVNGTKVNNKEVPGLFQGINQLYGGTQLLKSKSAALNAGAKT
-718 KLANGVNGLGANI
+718 
-731 PELTQGIT
+731 
-739 ALYNGTQQLK
+739 LK
-749 NKSAILNSGASQIN
+749 DS
-763 AGLGQLND
+763 
-771 KVPTLAGGVDQLAA
+771 VPTLAGGVDQLAA

-812 GKVPALAGGVDQLS
+812 GKVPALAGGVNQLS

-905 VTKLNLGSVNA
+905 VTKLNLGSANA

-969 GSATEWFFSKVAIG
+969 GSATEWFLSKVAIG

>member
-1 MIKAEFENIGKHRIL
+1 MKMIKAEFENIAKHKIL

-42 GNTGHLPVAVVNE
+42 GNTGHLPVAVVNK
-55 DQSVRFQ
+55 DQSVKFQ
-62 GKTFAVGDELVDQL
+62 SKNFAVGDQLVDQL
-76 KDNKDL
+76 KENGDL
-82 GWHFVSA
+82 DWHFVSA
-89 RKAQYGLSHKKYY
+89 EKAQYGLSHKKYY
-102 MVITIPED
+102 MVITIPEN

-119 DRSPKKME
+119 NKKPKKME
-127 LTYNTNDSLNYI
+127 LTYKTNDSLNYI

-147 ATQVNASVKEKVSEA
+147 ATQVNASVKESVSEA

-223 GSGVLK
+223 GSGVLQ
-229 LTTGASTLKNGI
+229 LTTGSSTLKNGI

-280 NGINTYTAGV
+280 
-290 DTVNGGVQTLKGS
+290 
-303 VPVLKSG
+303 
-310 VSQLY
+310 
-315 TGSSTLKDGVA
+315 DGVA

-332 NKVAD
+332 DQVAD

-346 PALTAG
+346 PALKAG
-352 ATQLVSGTDELK
+352 ATKLVSGTGDLK
-364 KGVSGYTDGASQ
+364 KGVYGYTDGASQ
-376 INAGLTQLDSNS
+376 INHGLTQLDSNS

-473 TVNNAKTE
+473 TVNNAKNE

-495 NSVKSKAS
+495 NSVKSNVI
-503 ATTAQADI
+503 ATTAQDDI

-523 QKNALNDAKTQISA
+523 QKNALNDAKTRISA

-551 LKAAAQTFNI
+551 LKAAAQTFNT

-582 GLDSV
+582 GLASV

-620 KSLQSLSANAVQIS
+620 KSLQSLSANVVQIS
-634 TAVNSGVNTE
+634 TSVNRGVNTE

-658 SADAAKVQQLI
+658 SADDKKVQQLI
-669 ASQSAKMAKHS
+669 ASQSAEMAKHS
-680 QIPALIEGVG
+680 QIPALIK

-703 NKLVANNNDLNAGAT
+703 NMLVAKNNDLNAGAT
-718 KLANGVNGLGANI
+718 ELANGVDGLGAKI
-731 PELTQGIT
+731 PKLTQGIT
-739 ALYNGTQQLK
+739 ALYNGTQKLK
-749 NKSAILNSGASQIN
+749 N
-763 AGLGQLND
+763 
-771 KVPTLAGGVDQLAA
+771 
-785 GTSKLAANSAALNSG
+785 NSAALNSG
-800 AGQLAA
+800 ASKINA

-812 GKVPALAGGVDQLS
+812 GKVPALASGVNQLAS
-826 AGTSKLAANSGALRS
+826 GTSQLAANSGALRS
-841 GAGQLSA
+841 GAGQLAS
-848 GLGQLNSQVPTLTSG
+848 GLGQLNSQVPTLTDG
-863 VQQLAAGTS
+863 VSQLAAGTS
-872 KLAANSGKLD
+872 KLSANSGKLD

-905 VTKLNLGSVNA
+905 VTKLKLGSANA

-983 SLVAVG
+983 ALVATG
-989 NALVETLLMMACGL
+989 NALVETVLMMVCGL
-1003 HPDHPVQMV
+1003 HPDHPVQMI
-1012 VNAMSFSFTC
+1012 VNAVSFSFTS

-1033 GNPGRFVSMILLVI
+1033 GNPGRFISMILLVI

-1092 GSNQVLH
+1092 GANQVLH
-1099 SVLIQLM
+1099 SVLIQLI
-1106 FIAAFLILLYITM
+1106 FIAAFLILLYVTM
-1119 RIIRPDREFTEYTD
+1119 RVIRPEQEFHEEM
-1133 ESTEYPGN
+1133 ESEYPGN

>member
-1 MIKAEFENIGKHRIL
+1 MKMIKAEFENIAKHKIL

-42 GNTGHLPVAVVNE
+42 GNTGHLPVAVVNK
-55 DQSVRFQ
+55 DQSVKFQ
-62 GKTFAVGDELVDQL
+62 SKNFAVGDQLVDQL
-76 KDNKDL
+76 KENGDL
-82 GWHFVSA
+82 DWHFVSA
-89 RKAQYGLSHKKYY
+89 EKARYGLSHKKYY
-102 MVITIPED
+102 MVITIPEN

-119 DRSPKKME
+119 NKKPKKME
-127 LTYNTNDSLNYI
+127 LTYKTNGSLNYI

-147 ATQVNASVKEKVSEA
+147 ATQVNASVKESVSEA

-223 GSGVLK
+223 GSGVLQ
-229 LTTGASTLKNGI
+229 LTTGSSTLKNGI

-352 ATQLVSGTDELK
+352 ATQLVSGTNELK

-413 TINAG
+413 TLNAG

-551 LKAAAQTFNI
+551 LKAAAQTFNT

-582 GLDSV
+582 GLASV

-680 QIPALIEGVG
+680 QIPALIKGVG

-763 AGLGQLND
+763 AGLGQLD
-771 KVPTLAGGVDQLAA
+771 GKVPALASGVDQLAA
-785 GTSKLAANSAALNSG
+785 GTS
-800 AGQLAA
+800 Q
-806 GLGQLN
+806 
-812 GKVPALAGGVDQLS
+812 
-826 AGTSKLAANSGALRS
+826 LAANSGALRS
-841 GAGQLSA
+841 GAGQLAS
-848 GLGQLNSQVPTLTSG
+848 GLGELNSQVPTLTDG
-863 VQQLAAGTS
+863 VSQLAAGTS
-872 KLAANSGKLD
+872 KLSANSGKLD

-905 VTKLNLGSVNA
+905 VTKLKLGSANA

-983 SLVAVG
+983 ALVATG
-989 NALVETLLMMACGL
+989 NALVETVLMMVCGL
-1003 HPDHPVQMV
+1003 HPDHPVQMI
-1012 VNAMSFSFTC
+1012 VNAVSFSFTS

-1033 GNPGRFVSMILLVI
+1033 GNPGRFISMILLVI

-1092 GSNQVLH
+1092 GANQVLH
-1099 SVLIQLM
+1099 SVLIQLI
-1106 FIAAFLILLYITM
+1106 FIAAFLILLYVTM
-1119 RIIRPDREFTEYTD
+1119 RVIRPEQEFHEEM
-1133 ESTEYPGN
+1133 ESEYPGN

>member
-1 MIKAEFENIGKHRIL
+1 MKMVKAEFENIAKHKIL

-42 GNTGHLPVAVVNE
+42 GNTGHLPVAVVNK
-55 DQSVRFQ
+55 DQSVKFQ
-62 GKTFAVGDELVDQL
+62 SKNFAVGDQLVDQL
-76 KDNKDL
+76 KENDDL
-82 GWHFVSA
+82 DWHFVSA
-89 RKAQYGLSHKKYY
+89 KKAQYGLSHKKYY
-102 MVITIPED
+102 MVITIPEN

-119 DRSPKKME
+119 NKKPKKME
-127 LTYNTNDSLNYI
+127 LTYKTNDSLNYI

-147 ATQVNASVKEKVSEA
+147 ATQVNASVKESVSEA

-223 GSGVLK
+223 GSGVLQ
-229 LTTGASTLKNGI
+229 LTTGSSTLKNGI

-273 TGSNTLK
+273 TGSN
-280 NGINTYTAGV
+280 A
-290 DTVNGGVQTLKGS
+290 
-303 VPVLKSG
+303 
-310 VSQLY
+310 
-315 TGSSTLKDGVA
+315 LKDGVA

-332 NKVAD
+332 DQVAD

-346 PALTAG
+346 PVLKDG
-352 ATQLVSGTDELK
+352 ATQLVLGTGDLK
-364 KGVSGYTDGASQ
+364 KGVYGYTDGASQ
-376 INAGLTQLDSNS
+376 VNHGLTQLDSNS

-495 NSVKSKAS
+495 NSVKSNVI

-523 QKNALNDAKTQISA
+523 QKNALNDAKTRISA

-551 LKAAAQTFNI
+551 LKAAAQTFNT

-582 GLDSV
+582 GLASV

-634 TAVNSGVNTE
+634 TSVNSGVNTE

-680 QIPALIEGVG
+680 QIPALIKGVG

-703 NKLVANNNDLNAGAT
+703 NMLVANNNDLNAGAT
-718 KLANGVNGLGANI
+718 KLKNGVDELGAKI
-731 PELTQGIT
+731 PKLTQGIT
-739 ALYNGTQQLK
+739 VLYNGTQKLK
-749 NKSAILNSGASQIN
+749 NNSAVLNSGASKIN
-763 AGLGQLND
+763 
-771 KVPTLAGGVDQLAA
+771 
-785 GTSKLAANSAALNSG
+785 
-800 AGQLAA
+800 A

-812 GKVPALAGGVDQLS
+812 GKVPALASGVNQLAS
-826 AGTSKLAANSGALRS
+826 GTSQLAANSGALRS
-841 GAGQLSA
+841 GAGQLAA
-848 GLGQLNSQVPTLTSG
+848 GLGQLNSQVPTLTDG
-863 VQQLAAGTS
+863 VSQLAAGTS

-905 VTKLNLGSVNA
+905 VTKLNLGSANA

-983 SLVAVG
+983 ALVATG
-989 NALVETLLMMACGL
+989 NALVETVLMMVCGL
-1003 HPDHPVQMV
+1003 HPDHPVQMI
-1012 VNAMSFSFTC
+1012 VNAVSFSFTS

-1033 GNPGRFVSMILLVI
+1033 GNPGRFISMILLVI

-1092 GSNQVLH
+1092 GANQVLH
-1099 SVLIQLM
+1099 SVLIQLI
-1106 FIAAFLILLYITM
+1106 FIAAFLILLYVTM
-1119 RIIRPDREFTEYTD
+1119 RVIRPEQEFHEEM
-1133 ESTEYPGN
+1133 ESEYPGN

>member
-1 MIKAEFENIGKHRIL
+1 MKMIKAEFENIAKHKIL

-42 GNTGHLPVAVVNE
+42 GNTGHLPVAVVNK
-55 DQSVRFQ
+55 DQSVKFQ
-62 GKTFAVGDELVDQL
+62 SKNFAVGDQLVDQL
-76 KDNKDL
+76 KENDDL
-82 GWHFVSA
+82 DWHFVSA
-89 RKAQYGLSHKKYY
+89 KKAQYGLSHKKYY
-102 MVITIPED
+102 MVITIPEN

-119 DRSPKKME
+119 NKKPKKME
-127 LTYNTNDSLNYI
+127 LTYKTNDSLNYI

-147 ATQVNASVKEKVSEA
+147 ATQVNASVKESVSEA

-223 GSGVLK
+223 GSGVLQ
-229 LTTGASTLKNGI
+229 LTTGSSTLKNGI

-273 TGSNTLK
+273 TGSN
-280 NGINTYTAGV
+280 A
-290 DTVNGGVQTLKGS
+290 
-303 VPVLKSG
+303 
-310 VSQLY
+310 
-315 TGSSTLKDGVA
+315 LKDGVA

-332 NKVAD
+332 DQVAD

-346 PALTAG
+346 PVLKDG
-352 ATQLVSGTDELK
+352 ATQLVSGTGDLK
-364 KGVSGYTDGASQ
+364 KGVYGYTDGASQ
-376 INAGLTQLDSNS
+376 VNAGLTQLDSNS

-495 NSVKSKAS
+495 NSVKSNVI

-523 QKNALNDAKTQISA
+523 QKNALNDAKTRISA

-551 LKAAAQTFNI
+551 LKAAAQTFNT

-582 GLDSV
+582 GLASV

-680 QIPALIEGVG
+680 QIPALIKGVG

-703 NKLVANNNDLNAGAT
+703 NMLVAKNNDLNAGAT
-718 KLANGVNGLGANI
+718 KLKNGVDELGAKI
-731 PELTQGIT
+731 PKLTQGIT
-739 ALYNGTQQLK
+739 ALYNGTQKLK
-749 NKSAILNSGASQIN
+749 NNSAVLNSGASKIN
-763 AGLGQLND
+763 
-771 KVPTLAGGVDQLAA
+771 
-785 GTSKLAANSAALNSG
+785 
-800 AGQLAA
+800 A

-812 GKVPALAGGVDQLS
+812 GKVPALASGVNQLAS
-826 AGTSKLAANSGALRS
+826 GTSQLAANSGALRS
-841 GAGQLSA
+841 GAGQLAA
-848 GLGQLNSQVPTLTSG
+848 GLGQLNSQVPTLTDG
-863 VQQLAAGTS
+863 VSQLAAGTS

-905 VTKLNLGSVNA
+905 VTKLNLGSANA

-983 SLVAVG
+983 ALVATG
-989 NALVETLLMMACGL
+989 NALVETVLMMVCGL
-1003 HPDHPVQMV
+1003 HPDHPVQMI
-1012 VNAMSFSFTC
+1012 VNAVSFSFTS

-1033 GNPGRFVSMILLVI
+1033 GNPGRFISMILLVI

-1092 GSNQVLH
+1092 GANQVLH
-1099 SVLIQLM
+1099 SVLIQLI
-1106 FIAAFLILLYITM
+1106 FIAAFLILLYVTM
-1119 RIIRPDREFTEYTD
+1119 RIIRPEQEFHEEM
-1133 ESTEYPGN
+1133 ESEYPGN

>member
-1 MIKAEFENIGKHRIL
+1 MKMIKAEFENIAKHKIL

-42 GNTGHLPVAVVNE
+42 GNTGHLPVAVVNK
-55 DQSVRFQ
+55 DQSVKFQ
-62 GKTFAVGDELVDQL
+62 SKNFAVGDQLVDQL
-76 KDNKDL
+76 KENEDL
-82 GWHFVSA
+82 DWHFVSA
-89 RKAQYGLSHKKYY
+89 EKARYGLSHKKYY
-102 MVITIPED
+102 MVITIPEN

-119 DRSPKKME
+119 NKKPKKME
-127 LTYNTNDSLNYI
+127 LTYKTNGSLNYI

-147 ATQVNASVKEKVSEA
+147 ATQVNASVKESVSEA

-223 GSGVLK
+223 GSGVLQ
-229 LTTGASTLKNGI
+229 LTTGSSTLKNGI

-495 NSVKSKAS
+495 NSVESKAS

-551 LKAAAQTFNI
+551 LKAAAQTFNT

-582 GLDSV
+582 GLASV

-595 KLLAESDDLTNA
+595 KLLVESDDLTNA

-680 QIPALIEGVG
+680 QIPALIKGVG

-763 AGLGQLND
+763 AGLGQLD
-771 KVPTLAGGVDQLAA
+771 GKVPALASGVDQLAA
-785 GTSKLAANSAALNSG
+785 GTS
-800 AGQLAA
+800 Q
-806 GLGQLN
+806 
-812 GKVPALAGGVDQLS
+812 
-826 AGTSKLAANSGALRS
+826 LAANSGALRS
-841 GAGQLSA
+841 GAGQLAS
-848 GLGQLNSQVPTLTSG
+848 GLGQLNSQVPTLTDG
-863 VQQLAAGTS
+863 VSQLAAGTS
-872 KLAANSGKLD
+872 KLSANSGKLD

-905 VTKLNLGSVNA
+905 VTKLKLGSANA

-983 SLVAVG
+983 ALVATG
-989 NALVETLLMMACGL
+989 NALVETVLMMVCGL
-1003 HPDHPVQMV
+1003 HPDHPVQMI
-1012 VNAMSFSFTC
+1012 VNAVSFSFTS

-1033 GNPGRFVSMILLVI
+1033 GNPGRFISMILLVI

-1092 GSNQVLH
+1092 GANQVLH
-1099 SVLIQLM
+1099 SVLIQLI
-1106 FIAAFLILLYITM
+1106 FIAAFLILLYVTM
-1119 RIIRPDREFTEYTD
+1119 RVIRPEQEFHEEM
-1133 ESTEYPGN
+1133 ESEYPGN

>member
-1 MIKAEFENIGKHRIL
+1 MKMIKAEFENIAKHKIL

-42 GNTGHLPVAVVNE
+42 GNTGHLPVAVVNK
-55 DQSVRFQ
+55 DQSVKFQ
-62 GKTFAVGDELVDQL
+62 SKNFAVGDQLVDQL
-76 KDNKDL
+76 KENEDL
-82 GWHFVSA
+82 DWHFVSA
-89 RKAQYGLSHKKYY
+89 EKARYGLSHKKYY
-102 MVITIPED
+102 MVITIPEN

-119 DRSPKKME
+119 NKKPKKME
-127 LTYNTNDSLNYI
+127 LTYKTNGSLNYI
-139 GEVISKQG
+139 GEVISKQS
-147 ATQVNASVKEKVSEA
+147 AMQVNASVKESVSEA

-223 GSGVLK
+223 GSGVLQ
-229 LTTGASTLKNGI
+229 LTTGSSTLKNGI

-256 TLKGSVPAL
+256 TLKGSIPAL

-273 TGSNTLK
+273 TGSN
-280 NGINTYTAGV
+280 A
-290 DTVNGGVQTLKGS
+290 
-303 VPVLKSG
+303 
-310 VSQLY
+310 
-315 TGSSTLKDGVA
+315 LKDGVA
-326 NYTKGT
+326 SYTKGT
-332 NKVAD
+332 DQVAD

-346 PALTAG
+346 PVLKVG
-352 ATQLVSGTDELK
+352 ATKLVSGTGDLK
-364 KGVSGYTDGASQ
+364 RGVSGYTDGASQ
-376 INAGLTQLDSNS
+376 VNAGLTQLDSNS

-418 LKQIDTNELDSMV
+418 LKQIDTNELDSMG

-495 NSVKSKAS
+495 NSVKSNVI

-523 QKNALNDAKTQISA
+523 QKNALNDAKTRISA

-551 LKAAAQTFNI
+551 LKAAAQTFNT

-582 GLDSV
+582 GLASV

-669 ASQSAKMAKHS
+669 ASQSTKMAKRS

-690 NYTAGVSQTLAGS
+690 NYTAGVSKTLAGS
-703 NKLVANNNDLNAGAT
+703 NKLVAKNNDLNAGAT
-718 KLANGVNGLGANI
+718 KLKNGVDGLGAKI

-739 ALYNGTQQLK
+739 ALYNGTQKLK
-749 NKSAILNSGASQIN
+749 N
-763 AGLGQLND
+763 
-771 KVPTLAGGVDQLAA
+771 
-785 GTSKLAANSAALNSG
+785 NSAALNSG
-800 AGQLAA
+800 ASKINA

-812 GKVPALAGGVDQLS
+812 GKVPALAGGVNQLAS
-826 AGTSKLAANSGALRS
+826 GTSQLAANSGALRS
-841 GAGQLSA
+841 GAGQLAS
-848 GLGQLNSQVPTLTSG
+848 GLGQLNSQVPTLTDG
-863 VQQLAAGTS
+863 VSQLAAGTS
-872 KLAANSGKLD
+872 KLSANSGKLD

-905 VTKLNLGSVNA
+905 VTKLKLGSANA

-983 SLVAVG
+983 ALVATG
-989 NALVETLLMMACGL
+989 NALVETVLMMVCGL
-1003 HPDHPVQMV
+1003 HPDHPVQMI
-1012 VNAMSFSFTC
+1012 VNAVSFSFTS

-1033 GNPGRFVSMILLVI
+1033 GNPGRFISMILLVI

-1092 GSNQVLH
+1092 GANQVLH
-1099 SVLIQLM
+1099 SVLIQLI
-1106 FIAAFLILLYITM
+1106 FIAAFLILLYVTM
-1119 RIIRPDREFTEYTD
+1119 RVIRPEQEFHEEM
-1133 ESTEYPGN
+1133 ESEYPGN

>member
-1 MIKAEFENIGKHRIL
+1 MKMIKAEFENIAKHKIL

-42 GNTGHLPVAVVNE
+42 GNTGHLPVAVVNK
-55 DQSVRFQ
+55 DQSVKFQ
-62 GKTFAVGDELVDQL
+62 SKNFAVGDQLVDQL
-76 KDNKDL
+76 KENEDL
-82 GWHFVSA
+82 DWHFVSA
-89 RKAQYGLSHKKYY
+89 EKARYGLSHKKYY
-102 MVITIPED
+102 MVITIPEN

-119 DRSPKKME
+119 NKKPKKME
-127 LTYNTNDSLNYI
+127 LTYKTNGSLNYI

-147 ATQVNASVKEKVSEA
+147 ATQVNASVKESVSEA

-223 GSGVLK
+223 GSGVLQ
-229 LTTGASTLKNGI
+229 LTTGSSTLKNGI
-241 DTYTAGVD
+241 D
-249 TVNGGVQ
+249 
-256 TLKGSVPAL
+256 
-265 TSGVGQLY
+265 
-273 TGSNTLK
+273 
-280 NGINTYTAGV
+280 TYTAGV

-495 NSVKSKAS
+495 NSVESKAS

-551 LKAAAQTFNI
+551 LKAAAQTFNT

-582 GLDSV
+582 GLASV

-680 QIPALIEGVG
+680 QIPALIKGVG

-763 AGLGQLND
+763 AGLGQLD
-771 KVPTLAGGVDQLAA
+771 GKVPALASGVDQLAA
-785 GTSKLAANSAALNSG
+785 GTS
-800 AGQLAA
+800 Q
-806 GLGQLN
+806 
-812 GKVPALAGGVDQLS
+812 
-826 AGTSKLAANSGALRS
+826 LAANSGALRS
-841 GAGQLSA
+841 GAGQLAS
-848 GLGQLNSQVPTLTSG
+848 GLGQLNSQVPTLTDG
-863 VQQLAAGTS
+863 VSQLAAGTS
-872 KLAANSGKLD
+872 KLSANSGKLD

-905 VTKLNLGSVNA
+905 VTKLKLGSANA

-983 SLVAVG
+983 ALVATG
-989 NALVETLLMMACGL
+989 NALVETVLMMVCGL
-1003 HPDHPVQMV
+1003 HPDHPVQMI
-1012 VNAMSFSFTC
+1012 VNAVSFSFTS

-1033 GNPGRFVSMILLVI
+1033 GNPGRFISMILLVI

-1092 GSNQVLH
+1092 GANQVLH
-1099 SVLIQLM
+1099 SVLIQLI
-1106 FIAAFLILLYITM
+1106 FIAAFLILLYVTM
-1119 RIIRPDREFTEYTD
+1119 RVIRPEQEFHEEM
-1133 ESTEYPGN
+1133 ESEYPGN

>member
-1 MIKAEFENIGKHRIL
+1 M
-16 TATICAMMIIPF
+16 
-28 LYSVFFLKSVWDPY
+28 
-42 GNTGHLPVAVVNE
+42 
-55 DQSVRFQ
+55 
-62 GKTFAVGDELVDQL
+62 
-76 KDNKDL
+76 
-82 GWHFVSA
+82 
-89 RKAQYGLSHKKYY
+89 
-102 MVITIPED
+102 
-110 FSKNATTVL
+110 
-119 DRSPKKME
+119 
-127 LTYNTNDSLNYI
+127 
-139 GEVISKQG
+139 
-147 ATQVNASVKEKVSEA
+147 
-162 YADTMFKVIKKV
+162 
-174 GGGFKT
+174 
-180 AANGAKKL
+180 
-188 SDGSKTLSD
+188 
-197 GLNTYTAGVDTVNKG
+197 
-212 VMTLNAGVVPL
+212 
-223 GSGVLK
+223 
-229 LTTGASTLKNGI
+229 
-241 DTYTAGVD
+241 
-249 TVNGGVQ
+249 
-256 TLKGSVPAL
+256 
-265 TSGVGQLY
+265 
-273 TGSNTLK
+273 
-280 NGINTYTAGV
+280 
-290 DTVNGGVQTLKGS
+290 
-303 VPVLKSG
+303 
-310 VSQLY
+310 
-315 TGSSTLKDGVA
+315 
-326 NYTKGT
+326 
-332 NKVAD
+332 
-337 GIAQINSNV
+337 
-346 PALTAG
+346 
-352 ATQLVSGTDELK
+352 
-364 KGVSGYTDGASQ
+364 
-376 INAGLTQLDSNS
+376 
-388 ALLNKSVAGLS
+388 S

-551 LKAAAQTFNI
+551 LKAAAQTFNT

-771 KVPTLAGGVDQLAA
+771 KVPALASGVDQLAA
-785 GTSKLAANSAALNSG
+785 GTS
-800 AGQLAA
+800 Q
-806 GLGQLN
+806 
-812 GKVPALAGGVDQLS
+812 
-826 AGTSKLAANSGALRS
+826 LAANSGALRS
-841 GAGQLSA
+841 GAGQLAS
-848 GLGQLNSQVPTLTSG
+848 GLGQLNSQVPTLTDG
-863 VQQLAAGTS
+863 VSQLAAGTS

-905 VTKLNLGSVNA
+905 VTKLNLGSANA

-983 SLVAVG
+983 ALVATG
-989 NALVETLLMMACGL
+989 NALVETVLMMVCGL
-1003 HPDHPVQMV
+1003 HPDHPVQMI
-1012 VNAMSFSFTC
+1012 VNAVSFSFTS

-1033 GNPGRFVSMILLVI
+1033 GNPGRFISMILLVI

-1092 GSNQVLH
+1092 GANQVLH
-1099 SVLIQLM
+1099 SVLIQLI
-1106 FIAAFLILLYITM
+1106 FIAAFLILLYVTM
-1119 RIIRPDREFTEYTD
+1119 RIIRPEQEFHEEM
-1133 ESTEYPGN
+1133 ESEYPGN

>member
-1 MIKAEFENIGKHRIL
+1 MKMIKAEFENIAKHKIL

-42 GNTGHLPVAVVNE
+42 GNTGHLPVAVVNK
-55 DQSVRFQ
+55 DQSVKFQ
-62 GKTFAVGDELVDQL
+62 SKNFAVGDQLVDQL
-76 KDNKDL
+76 KENDDL
-82 GWHFVSA
+82 DWHFVSA
-89 RKAQYGLSHKKYY
+89 KKAQYGLSHKKYY
-102 MVITIPED
+102 MVITIPEN

-119 DRSPKKME
+119 NKKPKKME
-127 LTYNTNDSLNYI
+127 LTYKTNDSLNYI

-147 ATQVNASVKEKVSEA
+147 ATQVNASVKESVSEA

-197 GLNTYTAGVDTVNKG
+197 GLNTYTAGVDAVNKG

-223 GSGVLK
+223 GSGVLQ
-229 LTTGASTLKNGI
+229 LTTGSSTLKNGI
-241 DTYTAGVD
+241 D
-249 TVNGGVQ
+249 
-256 TLKGSVPAL
+256 
-265 TSGVGQLY
+265 
-273 TGSNTLK
+273 
-280 NGINTYTAGV
+280 TYTAGV

-364 KGVSGYTDGASQ
+364 KGVSDYTNGASQ
-376 INAGLTQLDSNS
+376 VNAGLTQLDSNS
-388 ALLNKSVAGLS
+388 ALLNKSVAGLI

-495 NSVKSKAS
+495 NSVKSKDS

-551 LKAAAQTFNI
+551 LKAAAQTFNT

-595 KLLAESDDLTNA
+595 KLLAESNDLTNA
-607 ESQAKVKKLSAAV
+607 ESQSKVKKLSAAV

-680 QIPALIEGVG
+680 QIPALIKGVG

-703 NKLVANNNDLNAGAT
+703 NMLVANNNDLNAGAT
-718 KLANGVNGLGANI
+718 KLANGVNGLGAKI

-739 ALYNGTQQLK
+739 ALYNGTQKLK
-749 NKSAILNSGASQIN
+749 NNSALLNSGASRIN
-763 AGLGQLND
+763 
-771 KVPTLAGGVDQLAA
+771 
-785 GTSKLAANSAALNSG
+785 
-800 AGQLAA
+800 A

-812 GKVPALAGGVDQLS
+812 GKVPALAGGVNQLAS
-826 AGTSKLAANSGALRS
+826 GTSQLAANSGALRS
-841 GAGQLSA
+841 GAGQLAS
-848 GLGQLNSQVPTLTSG
+848 GLGQLNSQVPTLTDG
-863 VQQLAAGTS
+863 VSQLAAGTS
-872 KLAANSGKLD
+872 QLAANSGKLD

-905 VTKLNLGSVNA
+905 VTKLNLGSANA

-983 SLVAVG
+983 ALVATG
-989 NALVETLLMMACGL
+989 NALVETVLMMVCGL
-1003 HPDHPVQMV
+1003 HPDHPVQMI
-1012 VNAMSFSFTC
+1012 VNAVSFSFTS

-1033 GNPGRFVSMILLVI
+1033 GNPGRFISMILLVI

-1092 GSNQVLH
+1092 GANQVLH
-1099 SVLIQLM
+1099 SVLIQLI
-1106 FIAAFLILLYITM
+1106 FIAAFLILLYVTM
-1119 RIIRPDREFTEYTD
+1119 RIIRPEQEFHE
-1133 ESTEYPGN
+1133 EM

>member
-1 MIKAEFENIGKHRIL
+1 M
-16 TATICAMMIIPF
+16 
-28 LYSVFFLKSVWDPY
+28 
-42 GNTGHLPVAVVNE
+42 
-55 DQSVRFQ
+55 
-62 GKTFAVGDELVDQL
+62 
-76 KDNKDL
+76 
-82 GWHFVSA
+82 
-89 RKAQYGLSHKKYY
+89 
-102 MVITIPED
+102 
-110 FSKNATTVL
+110 
-119 DRSPKKME
+119 
-127 LTYNTNDSLNYI
+127 
-139 GEVISKQG
+139 
-147 ATQVNASVKEKVSEA
+147 
-162 YADTMFKVIKKV
+162 
-174 GGGFKT
+174 
-180 AANGAKKL
+180 
-188 SDGSKTLSD
+188 
-197 GLNTYTAGVDTVNKG
+197 
-212 VMTLNAGVVPL
+212 
-223 GSGVLK
+223 
-229 LTTGASTLKNGI
+229 
-241 DTYTAGVD
+241 
-249 TVNGGVQ
+249 Q

-495 NSVKSKAS
+495 NSVNSNAS

-537 IQTNNNDTL
+537 IQTNNNNTL

-551 LKAAAQTFNI
+551 LKAAAQTFNT

-582 GLDSV
+582 GLASV

-634 TAVNSGVNTE
+634 TSVNSGVNTE

-680 QIPALIEGVG
+680 QIPALIKGVG

-749 NKSAILNSGASQIN
+749 NNSAMLNSGASQIN
-763 AGLGQLND
+763 AGLGQLN
-771 KVPTLAGGVDQLAA
+771 
-785 GTSKLAANSAALNSG
+785 
-800 AGQLAA
+800 
-806 GLGQLN
+806 
-812 GKVPALAGGVDQLS
+812 GKVPALASGVNQLASGTSQLS
-826 AGTSKLAANSGALRS
+826 ANSGALRS
-841 GAGQLSA
+841 GAGQLAS
-848 GLGQLNSQVPTLTSG
+848 GLGQLNSQVPTLTDG
-863 VQQLAAGTS
+863 VSQLAAGTS
-872 KLAANSGKLD
+872 KLSANSGKLD

-905 VTKLNLGSVNA
+905 VTKLKLGSANA

-983 SLVAVG
+983 ALVATG
-989 NALVETLLMMACGL
+989 NALVETVLMMVCGL
-1003 HPDHPVQMV
+1003 HPDHPVQMI
-1012 VNAMSFSFTC
+1012 VNAVSFSFTS

-1033 GNPGRFVSMILLVI
+1033 GNPGRFISMILLVI

-1092 GSNQVLH
+1092 GANQVLH
-1099 SVLIQLM
+1099 SVLIQLI
-1106 FIAAFLILLYITM
+1106 FIAAFLILLYVTM
-1119 RIIRPDREFTEYTD
+1119 RVIRPEQEFHEEM
-1133 ESTEYPGN
+1133 ESEYPGN

>member
-1 MIKAEFENIGKHRIL
+1 MKMVKAEFENIAKHKIL

-42 GNTGHLPVAVVNE
+42 GNTGHLPVAVVNK
-55 DQSVRFQ
+55 DQSVKFQ
-62 GKTFAVGDELVDQL
+62 SKNFAVGDQLVDQL
-76 KDNKDL
+76 KENDDL
-82 GWHFVSA
+82 DWHFVSA
-89 RKAQYGLSHKKYY
+89 KKAQYGLSHKKYY
-102 MVITIPED
+102 MVITIPEN

-119 DRSPKKME
+119 NKKPKKME
-127 LTYNTNDSLNYI
+127 LTYKTNDSLNYI

-147 ATQVNASVKEKVSEA
+147 ATQVNASVKESVSEA

-223 GSGVLK
+223 GSGVLQ
-229 LTTGASTLKNGI
+229 LTTGSSTLKNGI

-273 TGSNTLK
+273 TGSNALK

-431 SSMADVQ
+431 SSMANVQ

-551 LKAAAQTFNI
+551 LKAAAQTFNT

-771 KVPTLAGGVDQLAA
+771 KVPALASGVDQLAA
-785 GTSKLAANSAALNSG
+785 GTS
-800 AGQLAA
+800 Q
-806 GLGQLN
+806 
-812 GKVPALAGGVDQLS
+812 
-826 AGTSKLAANSGALRS
+826 LAANSGALRS
-841 GAGQLSA
+841 GAGQLAA
-848 GLGQLNSQVPTLTSG
+848 GLGQLNSQVPTLTDG
-863 VQQLAAGTS
+863 VSQLAAGTS

-905 VTKLNLGSVNA
+905 VTKLNLGSANA

-983 SLVAVG
+983 ALVATG
-989 NALVETLLMMACGL
+989 NALVETVLMMVCGL
-1003 HPDHPVQMV
+1003 HPDHPVQMI
-1012 VNAMSFSFTC
+1012 VNAVSFSFTS

-1033 GNPGRFVSMILLVI
+1033 GNPGRFISMILLVI

-1092 GSNQVLH
+1092 GANQVLH
-1099 SVLIQLM
+1099 SVLIQLI
-1106 FIAAFLILLYITM
+1106 FIAAFLILLYVTM
-1119 RIIRPDREFTEYTD
+1119 RVIRPEQEFHEEM
-1133 ESTEYPGN
+1133 ESEYPGN

>member
-1 MIKAEFENIGKHRIL
+1 MKMVKAEFENIAKHKIL

-42 GNTGHLPVAVVNE
+42 GNTGHLPVAVVNK
-55 DQSVRFQ
+55 DQSVKFQ
-62 GKTFAVGDELVDQL
+62 SKNFAVGDQLVDQL
-76 KDNKDL
+76 KENDDL
-82 GWHFVSA
+82 DWHFVSA
-89 RKAQYGLSHKKYY
+89 KKAQYGLSHKKYY
-102 MVITIPED
+102 MVITIPEN

-119 DRSPKKME
+119 NKKPKKME
-127 LTYNTNDSLNYI
+127 LTYKTNDSLNYI

-147 ATQVNASVKEKVSEA
+147 ATQVNASVKESVSEA

-223 GSGVLK
+223 GSGVLQ
-229 LTTGASTLKNGI
+229 LTTGSSTLKNGI

-273 TGSNTLK
+273 TGSNALK

-551 LKAAAQTFNI
+551 LKAAAQTFNT

-582 GLDSV
+582 GLASV

-771 KVPTLAGGVDQLAA
+771 KVPALASGVDQLAA
-785 GTSKLAANSAALNSG
+785 GTS
-800 AGQLAA
+800 Q
-806 GLGQLN
+806 
-812 GKVPALAGGVDQLS
+812 
-826 AGTSKLAANSGALRS
+826 LAANSGALRS
-841 GAGQLSA
+841 GAGQLAA
-848 GLGQLNSQVPTLTSG
+848 GLGQLNSQVPTLTDG
-863 VQQLAAGTS
+863 VSQLAAGTS

-905 VTKLNLGSVNA
+905 VTKLNLGSANA

-983 SLVAVG
+983 ALVATG
-989 NALVETLLMMACGL
+989 NALVETVLMMVCGL
-1003 HPDHPVQMV
+1003 HPDHPVQMI
-1012 VNAMSFSFTC
+1012 VNAVSFSFTS

-1033 GNPGRFVSMILLVI
+1033 GNPGRFISMILLVI

-1092 GSNQVLH
+1092 GANQVLH
-1099 SVLIQLM
+1099 SVLIQLI
-1106 FIAAFLILLYITM
+1106 FIAAFLILLYVTM
-1119 RIIRPDREFTEYTD
+1119 RVIRPEQEFHEEM
-1133 ESTEYPGN
+1133 ESEYPGN

>member
-1 MIKAEFENIGKHRIL
+1 MKMVKAEFENIAKHKIL

-42 GNTGHLPVAVVNE
+42 GNTGHLPVAVVNK
-55 DQSVRFQ
+55 DQSVKFQ
-62 GKTFAVGDELVDQL
+62 SKNFAVGDQLVDQL
-76 KDNKDL
+76 KENDDL
-82 GWHFVSA
+82 DWHFVSA
-89 RKAQYGLSHKKYY
+89 KKAQYGLSHKKYY
-102 MVITIPED
+102 MVITIPEN

-119 DRSPKKME
+119 NKKPKKME
-127 LTYNTNDSLNYI
+127 LTYKTNDSLNYI

-147 ATQVNASVKEKVSEA
+147 ATQVNASVKESVSEA

-223 GSGVLK
+223 GSGVLQ
-229 LTTGASTLKNGI
+229 LTTGSSTLKNGI

-332 NKVAD
+332 NRVAD

-346 PALTAG
+346 PALTVG

-495 NSVKSKAS
+495 NSVNSKVS

-551 LKAAAQTFNI
+551 LKAAAQTFNT

-582 GLDSV
+582 GLASV
-587 DGTIDTAN
+587 DGTIDMAN

-718 KLANGVNGLGANI
+718 KLANGVNGLGTNI

-771 KVPTLAGGVDQLAA
+771 KVPALASGVDQLAA
-785 GTSKLAANSAALNSG
+785 GTS
-800 AGQLAA
+800 Q
-806 GLGQLN
+806 
-812 GKVPALAGGVDQLS
+812 
-826 AGTSKLAANSGALRS
+826 LAANSGALRS
-841 GAGQLSA
+841 GAGQLAS
-848 GLGQLNSQVPTLTSG
+848 GLGQLNSQVPTLTDG
-863 VQQLAAGTS
+863 VSQLAAGTS

-905 VTKLNLGSVNA
+905 VTKLNLGSANA

-983 SLVAVG
+983 ALVATG
-989 NALVETLLMMACGL
+989 NALVETVLMMVCGL
-1003 HPDHPVQMV
+1003 HPDHPVQMI
-1012 VNAMSFSFTC
+1012 VNAVSFSFTS

-1033 GNPGRFVSMILLVI
+1033 GNPGRFISMILLVI

-1092 GSNQVLH
+1092 GANQVLH
-1099 SVLIQLM
+1099 SVLIQLI
-1106 FIAAFLILLYITM
+1106 FIAAFLILLYVTM
-1119 RIIRPDREFTEYTD
+1119 RVIRPEQEFHEEM
-1133 ESTEYPGN
+1133 ESEYPGN

>member
-1 MIKAEFENIGKHRIL
+1 MKMVKAEFENIAKHKIL

-42 GNTGHLPVAVVNE
+42 GNTGHLPVAVVNK
-55 DQSVRFQ
+55 DQSVKFQ
-62 GKTFAVGDELVDQL
+62 SKNFAVGDQLVDQL
-76 KDNKDL
+76 KENDDL
-82 GWHFVSA
+82 DWHFVSA
-89 RKAQYGLSHKKYY
+89 KKAQYGLSHKKYY
-102 MVITIPED
+102 MVITIPEN

-119 DRSPKKME
+119 NKKPKKME
-127 LTYNTNDSLNYI
+127 LTYKTNDSLNYI

-147 ATQVNASVKEKVSEA
+147 ATQVNASVKESVSEA

-223 GSGVLK
+223 GSGVLQ
-229 LTTGASTLKNGI
+229 LTTGSSTLKNGI

-315 TGSSTLKDGVA
+315 TGSSTLKDGVT

-364 KGVSGYTDGASQ
+364 KGVSDYTNGASQ
-376 INAGLTQLDSNS
+376 VNAGLTQLDSNS

-495 NSVKSKAS
+495 NSVKSNAG

-551 LKAAAQTFNI
+551 LKAAAQTFNT

-680 QIPALIEGVG
+680 QIPALIKGVG

-703 NKLVANNNDLNAGAT
+703 NMLVANNNDLNAGAT
-718 KLANGVNGLGANI
+718 KLANGVNGLGAKI

-739 ALYNGTQQLK
+739 ALYNGTQKLK
-749 NKSAILNSGASQIN
+749 NNSALLNSGAGQLAS
-763 AGLGQLND
+763 GLGQLND
-771 KVPTLAGGVDQLAA
+771 KVP
-785 GTSKLAANSAALNSG
+785 
-800 AGQLAA
+800 
-806 GLGQLN
+806 
-812 GKVPALAGGVDQLS
+812 ALAGGVNQLAS
-826 AGTSKLAANSGALRS
+826 GTSQLAANSGALRS
-841 GAGQLSA
+841 GAGQLAS
-848 GLGQLNSQVPTLTSG
+848 GLGQLNSQVPTLTDG
-863 VQQLAAGTS
+863 VSQLAAGTS
-872 KLAANSGKLD
+872 QLAANSGKLD

-905 VTKLNLGSVNA
+905 VTKLNLGSANA

-983 SLVAVG
+983 ALVATG

-1003 HPDHPVQMV
+1003 HPDHPVQMI
-1012 VNAMSFSFTC
+1012 VNAVSFSFTS

-1033 GNPGRFVSMILLVI
+1033 GNPGRFISMILLVI

-1092 GSNQVLH
+1092 GANQVLH
-1099 SVLIQLM
+1099 SVLIQLI
-1106 FIAAFLILLYITM
+1106 FIAAFLILLYVTM
-1119 RIIRPDREFTEYTD
+1119 RIIRPEQEFHEEM
-1133 ESTEYPGN
+1133 ESEYPGN

>member
-1 MIKAEFENIGKHRIL
+1 MKMVKAEFENIAKHKIL

-42 GNTGHLPVAVVNE
+42 GNTGHLPVAVVNK
-55 DQSVRFQ
+55 DQSVKFQ
-62 GKTFAVGDELVDQL
+62 SKNFAVGDQLVDQL
-76 KDNKDL
+76 KENDDL
-82 GWHFVSA
+82 DWHFVSA
-89 RKAQYGLSHKKYY
+89 KKAQYGLSHKKYY
-102 MVITIPED
+102 MVITIPEN

-119 DRSPKKME
+119 NKKPKKME
-127 LTYNTNDSLNYI
+127 LTYKTNDSLNYI

-147 ATQVNASVKEKVSEA
+147 ATQVNASVKESVSEA

-223 GSGVLK
+223 GSGVLQ
-229 LTTGASTLKNGI
+229 LTTGSSTLKNGI

-273 TGSNTLK
+273 TGSNALK

-332 NKVAD
+332 NRVAD

-346 PALTAG
+346 PALTVG

-438 SKKEQIAKL
+438 SKKEQIVKL

-495 NSVKSKAS
+495 NSVNSKVS

-537 IQTNNNDTL
+537 IQTNNDNTL

-551 LKAAAQTFNI
+551 LKAAAQTFNT

-582 GLDSV
+582 GLASV

-634 TAVNSGVNTE
+634 TSVNSGVNTE

-680 QIPALIEGVG
+680 QIPALIKGVG

-718 KLANGVNGLGANI
+718 KLANGVNGLGAKI

-739 ALYNGTQQLK
+739 ALYNGTQNLK
-749 NKSAILNSGASQIN
+749 NNSALLNSGAGQLAS
-763 AGLGQLND
+763 GLGQLND
-771 KVPTLAGGVDQLAA
+771 KVPALASGVDQLAA
-785 GTSKLAANSAALNSG
+785 GTS
-800 AGQLAA
+800 Q
-806 GLGQLN
+806 
-812 GKVPALAGGVDQLS
+812 
-826 AGTSKLAANSGALRS
+826 LAANSGALRS
-841 GAGQLSA
+841 GAGQLAS
-848 GLGQLNSQVPTLTSG
+848 GLGQLNSQVPTLTDG
-863 VQQLAAGTS
+863 VSQLAAGTS

-905 VTKLNLGSVNA
+905 VTKLNLGSANA

-983 SLVAVG
+983 ALVATG
-989 NALVETLLMMACGL
+989 NALVETVLMMVCGL
-1003 HPDHPVQMV
+1003 HPDHPVQMI
-1012 VNAMSFSFTC
+1012 VNAVSFSFTS

-1033 GNPGRFVSMILLVI
+1033 GNPGRFISMILLVI

-1092 GSNQVLH
+1092 GANQVLH
-1099 SVLIQLM
+1099 SVLIQLI
-1106 FIAAFLILLYITM
+1106 FIAAFLILLYVTM
-1119 RIIRPDREFTEYTD
+1119 RVIRPEQEFHEEM
-1133 ESTEYPGN
+1133 ESEYPGN

>member
-1 MIKAEFENIGKHRIL
+1 MKMVKAEFENIAKHKIL

-42 GNTGHLPVAVVNE
+42 GNTGHLPVAVVNK

-62 GKTFAVGDELVDQL
+62 SKNFAVGDQLVDQL
-76 KDNKDL
+76 KENDDL
-82 GWHFVSA
+82 DWHFVSA
-89 RKAQYGLSHKKYY
+89 KKAQYGLSHKKYY
-102 MVITIPED
+102 MVITIPEN

-119 DRSPKKME
+119 NKKPKKME
-127 LTYNTNDSLNYI
+127 LTYKTNDSLNYI

-147 ATQVNASVKEKVSEA
+147 ATQVNASVKESVSEA

-223 GSGVLK
+223 GSGVLQ
-229 LTTGASTLKNGI
+229 LTTGSSTLKNGI

-273 TGSNTLK
+273 TGSN
-280 NGINTYTAGV
+280 A
-290 DTVNGGVQTLKGS
+290 
-303 VPVLKSG
+303 
-310 VSQLY
+310 
-315 TGSSTLKDGVA
+315 LKDGVA

-332 NKVAD
+332 DQVAD

-346 PALTAG
+346 PVLKDG
-352 ATQLVSGTDELK
+352 ATQLVSGTGDLK
-364 KGVSGYTDGASQ
+364 KGVYGYTDGASQ
-376 INAGLTQLDSNS
+376 VNHGLTQLDSNS

-495 NSVKSKAS
+495 NSVKSNVI

-523 QKNALNDAKTQISA
+523 QKNALNDAKTRISA

-551 LKAAAQTFNI
+551 LKAAAQTFNT

-582 GLDSV
+582 GLASV

-680 QIPALIEGVG
+680 QIPALIKGVG

-703 NKLVANNNDLNAGAT
+703 NMLVAKNNDLNAGAT
-718 KLANGVNGLGANI
+718 KLKNGVDELGAKI
-731 PELTQGIT
+731 PKLTQGIT
-739 ALYNGTQQLK
+739 ALYNGTQKLK
-749 NKSAILNSGASQIN
+749 NNSAVLNSGASKIN
-763 AGLGQLND
+763 
-771 KVPTLAGGVDQLAA
+771 
-785 GTSKLAANSAALNSG
+785 
-800 AGQLAA
+800 A

-812 GKVPALAGGVDQLS
+812 GKVPALASGVGQLAS
-826 AGTSKLAANSGALRS
+826 GTSQLAANSGALRS
-841 GAGQLSA
+841 GAGQLAS
-848 GLGQLNSQVPTLTSG
+848 GLGQLNSQVPTLTDG
-863 VQQLAAGTS
+863 VSQLAAGTS

-905 VTKLNLGSVNA
+905 VTKLNLGSANA

-983 SLVAVG
+983 ALVATG
-989 NALVETLLMMACGL
+989 NALVETVLMMVCGL
-1003 HPDHPVQMV
+1003 HPDHPVQMI
-1012 VNAMSFSFTC
+1012 VNAVSFSFTS

-1033 GNPGRFVSMILLVI
+1033 GNPGRFISMILLVI

-1092 GSNQVLH
+1092 GANQVLH
-1099 SVLIQLM
+1099 SVLIQLI
-1106 FIAAFLILLYITM
+1106 FIAAFLILLYVTM
-1119 RIIRPDREFTEYTD
+1119 RVIRPEQEFHEEM
-1133 ESTEYPGN
+1133 ESEYPGN

>member
-1 MIKAEFENIGKHRIL
+1 MKMVKAEFENIAKHKIL

-42 GNTGHLPVAVVNE
+42 GNTGHLPVAVVNK
-55 DQSVRFQ
+55 DQSVKFQ
-62 GKTFAVGDELVDQL
+62 SKNFAVGDQLVDQL
-76 KDNKDL
+76 KENDDL
-82 GWHFVSA
+82 DWHFVSA
-89 RKAQYGLSHKKYY
+89 KKAQYGLSHKKYY
-102 MVITIPED
+102 MVITIPEN

-119 DRSPKKME
+119 NKKPKKME
-127 LTYNTNDSLNYI
+127 LTYKTNDSLNYI

-147 ATQVNASVKEKVSEA
+147 ATQVNASVKESVSEA

-223 GSGVLK
+223 GSGVLQ
-229 LTTGASTLKNGI
+229 LTTGSSTLKNGI

-273 TGSNTLK
+273 TGSNALK

-332 NKVAD
+332 NRVAD

-346 PALTAG
+346 PALTVG

-376 INAGLTQLDSNS
+376 INAGLTQLDANS

-495 NSVKSKAS
+495 NSVKSNAS

-551 LKAAAQTFNI
+551 LKAAAQTFNT

-582 GLDSV
+582 GLASV

-718 KLANGVNGLGANI
+718 KLANGVNGLGTNI

-771 KVPTLAGGVDQLAA
+771 KVPALASGVDQLAA
-785 GTSKLAANSAALNSG
+785 GTS
-800 AGQLAA
+800 Q
-806 GLGQLN
+806 
-812 GKVPALAGGVDQLS
+812 
-826 AGTSKLAANSGALRS
+826 LAANSGALRS
-841 GAGQLSA
+841 GAGQLAS
-848 GLGQLNSQVPTLTSG
+848 GLGQLNSQVPTLTDG
-863 VQQLAAGTS
+863 VSQLAAGTS

-905 VTKLNLGSVNA
+905 VTKLNLGSANA

-983 SLVAVG
+983 ALVATG
-989 NALVETLLMMACGL
+989 NALVETVLMMVCGL
-1003 HPDHPVQMV
+1003 HPDHPVQMI
-1012 VNAMSFSFTC
+1012 VNAVSFSFTS

-1033 GNPGRFVSMILLVI
+1033 GNPGRFISMILLVI

-1092 GSNQVLH
+1092 GANQVLH
-1099 SVLIQLM
+1099 SVLIQLI
-1106 FIAAFLILLYITM
+1106 FIAAFLILLYVTM
-1119 RIIRPDREFTEYTD
+1119 RVIRPEQEFHEEM
-1133 ESTEYPGN
+1133 ESEYPGN

>member
-1 MIKAEFENIGKHRIL
+1 M
-16 TATICAMMIIPF
+16 
-28 LYSVFFLKSVWDPY
+28 
-42 GNTGHLPVAVVNE
+42 
-55 DQSVRFQ
+55 
-62 GKTFAVGDELVDQL
+62 
-76 KDNKDL
+76 
-82 GWHFVSA
+82 
-89 RKAQYGLSHKKYY
+89 
-102 MVITIPED
+102 
-110 FSKNATTVL
+110 
-119 DRSPKKME
+119 
-127 LTYNTNDSLNYI
+127 
-139 GEVISKQG
+139 
-147 ATQVNASVKEKVSEA
+147 
-162 YADTMFKVIKKV
+162 
-174 GGGFKT
+174 
-180 AANGAKKL
+180 
-188 SDGSKTLSD
+188 
-197 GLNTYTAGVDTVNKG
+197 
-212 VMTLNAGVVPL
+212 
-223 GSGVLK
+223 
-229 LTTGASTLKNGI
+229 
-241 DTYTAGVD
+241 
-249 TVNGGVQ
+249 
-256 TLKGSVPAL
+256 
-265 TSGVGQLY
+265 
-273 TGSNTLK
+273 
-280 NGINTYTAGV
+280 
-290 DTVNGGVQTLKGS
+290 
-303 VPVLKSG
+303 
-310 VSQLY
+310 
-315 TGSSTLKDGVA
+315 
-326 NYTKGT
+326 
-332 NKVAD
+332 
-337 GIAQINSNV
+337 
-346 PALTAG
+346 
-352 ATQLVSGTDELK
+352 
-364 KGVSGYTDGASQ
+364 
-376 INAGLTQLDSNS
+376 TQLDSNS

-495 NSVKSKAS
+495 NSVNSNAR

-537 IQTNNNDTL
+537 IQTNNNNTL

-551 LKAAAQTFNI
+551 LKAAAQTFNT

-582 GLDSV
+582 GLASV

-634 TAVNSGVNTE
+634 TSVNSGVNTE

-680 QIPALIEGVG
+680 QIPALIKGVG

-749 NKSAILNSGASQIN
+749 NNSAMLNSGASQIN

-771 KVPTLAGGVDQLAA
+771 KVPALASGVDQLAA
-785 GTSKLAANSAALNSG
+785 GTS
-800 AGQLAA
+800 Q
-806 GLGQLN
+806 
-812 GKVPALAGGVDQLS
+812 
-826 AGTSKLAANSGALRS
+826 LAANSGALRS
-841 GAGQLSA
+841 GAGQLAS
-848 GLGQLNSQVPTLTSG
+848 GLGQLNSQVPTLTDG
-863 VQQLAAGTS
+863 VSQLAAGTS
-872 KLAANSGKLD
+872 KLSANSGKLD

-905 VTKLNLGSVNA
+905 VTKLKLGSANA

-983 SLVAVG
+983 ALVATG
-989 NALVETLLMMACGL
+989 NALVETVLMMVCGL
-1003 HPDHPVQMV
+1003 HPDHPVQMI
-1012 VNAMSFSFTC
+1012 VNAVSFSFTS

-1033 GNPGRFVSMILLVI
+1033 GNPGRFISMILLVI

-1092 GSNQVLH
+1092 GANQVLH
-1099 SVLIQLM
+1099 SVLIQLI
-1106 FIAAFLILLYITM
+1106 FIAAFLILLYVTM
-1119 RIIRPDREFTEYTD
+1119 RVIRPEQEFHEEM
-1133 ESTEYPGN
+1133 ESEYPGN

>member
-1 MIKAEFENIGKHRIL
+1 MKMVKAEFENIAKHKIL

-42 GNTGHLPVAVVNE
+42 GNTGHLPVAVVNK
-55 DQSVRFQ
+55 DQSVKFQ
-62 GKTFAVGDELVDQL
+62 SKNFAVGDQLVDQL
-76 KDNKDL
+76 KENEDL
-82 GWHFVSA
+82 DWHFVSA
-89 RKAQYGLSHKKYY
+89 KKAQYGLSHKKYY
-102 MVITIPED
+102 MVITIPEN

-119 DRSPKKME
+119 NKKPKKME
-127 LTYNTNDSLNYI
+127 LTYKTNDSLNYI

-147 ATQVNASVKEKVSEA
+147 ATQVNASVKESVSEA

-223 GSGVLK
+223 GSGVLQ
-229 LTTGASTLKNGI
+229 LTTGSSTLKNGI

-337 GIAQINSNV
+337 GIAKINSNV

-388 ALLNKSVAGLS
+388 ALLNKSVAGLR

-495 NSVKSKAS
+495 NSVKSNAS

-551 LKAAAQTFNI
+551 LKAAAQTFNT

-680 QIPALIEGVG
+680 QIPALIKGVG

-771 KVPTLAGGVDQLAA
+771 KVPALASGVDQLAA
-785 GTSKLAANSAALNSG
+785 GTS
-800 AGQLAA
+800 Q
-806 GLGQLN
+806 
-812 GKVPALAGGVDQLS
+812 
-826 AGTSKLAANSGALRS
+826 LAANSGALRS
-841 GAGQLSA
+841 GAGQLAA
-848 GLGQLNSQVPTLTSG
+848 GLGQLNSQVPTLTDG
-863 VQQLAAGTS
+863 VSQLAAGTS

-905 VTKLNLGSVNA
+905 VTKLNLGSANA

-983 SLVAVG
+983 ALVATG
-989 NALVETLLMMACGL
+989 NALVETVLMMVCGL
-1003 HPDHPVQMV
+1003 HPDHPVQMI
-1012 VNAMSFSFTC
+1012 VNAVSFSFTS

-1033 GNPGRFVSMILLVI
+1033 GNPGRFISMILLVI

-1092 GSNQVLH
+1092 GANQVLH
-1099 SVLIQLM
+1099 SVLIQLI
-1106 FIAAFLILLYITM
+1106 FIAAFLILLYVTM
-1119 RIIRPDREFTEYTD
+1119 RIIRPEQEFHEEM
-1133 ESTEYPGN
+1133 ESEYPGN